1 MIKKRTLLGKPKA
14 LAAFCSVFMLLCL
27 ATEATAQSTFRTPTS
42 VPIVSKNGK
51 YDKTAIT
58 SITFVPTKV
67 GNDASKQ
74 TQTISVSNPQ
84 KVTFVDETSKHFYI
98 NAGEKFGTNFTLE
111 SGSTPGYKHGYVYI
125 NTNGDDEFTVKV
137 DNPYISTVRDAGIR
151 QMFREFYQNM
161 QGATNE
167 LYAFTCMAGYNSLST
182 DNGGK
187 SNPSWTEGEDAGT
200 WGYWDGTKMVFNNNE
215 ITYKNGA
222 SATSTA
228 NFGSKDVTVTGNSNS
243 KCRENWSDKFKNVI
257 KNNIAAPSVAG
268 IYRMRYKMDC
278 NNLDPNPDDA
288 SIVYSR
294 TGQNIANPIY
304 QQNWDANS
312 FSSKFDSYK
321 AAGGNAVDIMLY
333 VLREYSLNVILPGN
347 AFGFTPNITIANS
360 LETSYSETGKVFV
373 PTEELKYDDIA
384 TNKIEG
390 RSPNITID
398 NTNHVITISYYFGQ
412 TPNNANAADSPFWT
426 DHTEQPALVNG
437 YYQIE
442 KPEHLAWFASYV
454 GHYYDWENGKRVHNR
469 AYASKYHP
477 NANAILLA
485 DLDMSDY
492 YFESIGF
499 FTFLN
504 NSPALSESLCYRG
517 HFNGNNHRI
526 KGLFITEARLFSDTG
541 KVTKGTP
548 KYGNGLFACLGG
560 GAVIENLFIESGY
573 IANRT
578 DYSGVIA
585 SSVYGTGNILI
596 KNVGSAA
603 SVTVTEDNSA
613 VAGGLIGQTGANLP
627 DDYTNLHI
635 TFENCFN
642 MGYVKGGNQS
652 SGNTAFLGKVTGGSV
667 IEFKNCYSHL
677 NVVYPTPAPTF
688 FVDATANVSYEN
700 CYINGDIESLPE
712 GMTVIDNESYANGK
726 LAYLLN
732 TNGLCNVEAQ
742 DDNVNYYQKL
752 SGDKTNAYPMSI
764 TSDSEGKTDQVY
776 RFGVIME
783 NGTDLA
789 HEIAVSTT
797 KYYNKTA
804 GSYSLSDF
812 KNTSE
817 EYKNQSLRYSVNTE
831 TGDGLYGYGSLKFSR
846 NGVITDATTLDKND
860 DVSLTYSEFK
870 TLKRA
875 STNTYY
881 ISNQLEMRWLSWYVN
896 NAESYTASKDVGIS
910 VPSKVTAELTA
921 DIDMGKDAELGI
933 TDDAE
938 ELFIPIGHS
947 TTRPFAGSF
956 DGRKHYLTNVK
967 IADTKTDNLT
977 GVFGVVS
984 PSTAYNTIV
993 RITNFGV
1000 ESGSI
1005 SGKGY
1010 AVGGI
1015 VGGIVSNAGAG
1026 TLLIDH
1032 CYNKAD
1038 VKASAT
1044 NSNAGGIVGMNG
1056 WNSTATV
1063 AISNSYNH
1071 GNVTSLLADAH
1082 GSVGFSSPSATN
1094 STISSFYNIGSIVH
1108 GASNSSSYTNY
1119 PVLTNCYTLD
1129 GVGDYP
1135 FGKEVNSS
1143 FKSAEEFANGNVAY
1157 YLNGDQQNITFGQ
1170 KLAGNTS
1177 IDEYPVLLSLAAETM
1192 YNEENSKRV
1201 FPLQY
1206 YYPENGVYAYENVKV
1221 TDRDTYIPNGTYSF
1235 FNYYDSERVA
1245 DNKLVTNLPKPAGL
1259 YKYPANNFFDVDK
1272 IFYAGD
1278 DGALELEKK
1287 ETSAS
1292 AVLPGGLYYEATP
1305 SYVTMERK
1313 DGDILEEFRDV
1324 VKESTGV
1331 VPGKATA
1338 NYYEIADELQ
1348 LRWFSYYVN
1357 HVYNYANAIL
1367 TADITL
1373 DSEHSFNPIGDG
1385 YTSCTLKSGSAS
1397 TAKFRGAFN
1406 GNGYKIYGLNIT
1418 SNEQQTTGVGLF
1430 GHIATGQDAE
1440 ELSVL
1445 FKVSVES
1452 GNVSVA
1458 TNKGAAGV
1466 LGYINGDTN
1475 NETKSYIVNCSN
1487 KANITNNGVVNNNS
1501 SVIDGCVAGI
1511 VGQINYA
1518 TNCSIIN
1525 CYNQGTLSGVEKA
1538 GGITPYLESCNA
1550 SKSTNGETNYTNR
1563 QYVQRMDNC
1572 YTTYGDVVYWDNAA
1586 NTAHAFQTV
1595 KEGTVDKN
1603 GVKVDFNSVELAEI
1617 TNSYKMA
1624 NVSASEGREPVA
1636 AGKTYYAASKTMFNG
1651 GTVAI
1656 WLNGGTSD
1664 VFTDGKYDE
1673 SKAALRDV
1681 YGQALEYAPID
1692 EYPEFK
1698 DDKNGLYAIIFT
1710 RPSASAYEAWSFV
1723 PATDYI
1729 KEYNKTSDAKY
1740 PDDIAACNNNLDA
1753 NISVNENT
1761 GLLEIKLK
1769 GKVVKYPNI
1778 AFVEP
1783 NFKNENGE
1791 EEVRI
1796 YHGGTPVIDRK
1807 TNVAFVHP
1815 SYTVFAESP
1824 EGYVLSDSLDL
1835 HVYAKLVNDKL
1846 KDGVKAPDAH
1856 LANDIVLDNTIQ
1868 DNVLKNIS
1876 NADVKSHLF
1885 QPIGTAAYPFT
1896 STFDGRG
1903 FKITGLTEMKST
1915 VDNHGLFAA
1924 IGSGATVKNV
1934 GIEGSY
1940 TSAKNNAAGLV
1951 GEANGATI
1959 SKCYS
1964 NVEVNGKT
1972 VAGGLVATA
1981 KNTKIEYSYNH
1992 GNPTAATIG
2001 AIVAKGSGNTIKGCY
2016 DISDAPMVTTV
2027 GTFSGCYALDESG
2040 TGVTSAT
2047 LEQFKKGEITF
2058 NLNEYSHDNGLTEPV
2073 YGQNVTIEEFDD
2085 YPVFFT
2091 GNLANKDYANCVYKA
2106 TYSAPSGAVP
2116 VPNWPVKADTDNTSY
2131 YANATVD
2138 EEGKSHFDLSA
2149 LINHEGSVP
2158 VVPYFKDNNIY
2169 SGHDLNVS
2177 SSNLTRYYQ
2186 PVSAAPSL
2194 TKTMTTVHDDVDNLD
2209 YYEIADSLELRWAS
2223 YFQNKIQYKYQD
2235 DTDNKINFRL
2245 LNDIDLSVTIGGVTY
2260 NEVQWVPFGAT
2271 QKANIQYPENN
2282 LYTSDGKEI
2291 VKNDKYDI
2299 HYTGTIDGNNKTVSN
2314 IFIDYTK
2321 EHDSG
2326 YILGK
2331 ARAGFVAQ
2339 MASATIKNLVL
2350 KGYVNNIWQTGG
2362 LVGRTKSTV
2371 YIRNCGVEMEIA
2383 NGSNEGAAA
2392 FVGGAPNS
2400 VNIENCYTRSYIHS
2414 NDGQNHTRHYAFIGT
2429 NSSIQTTK
2437 LSNCYHVGRIE
2448 GNFQNHNNRLVGNN
2462 DNTLIAKFVNCYT
2475 LETED
2480 DKATINTPSE
2490 IHYETLE
2497 NFNNG
2502 KVCYLLNVGGYG
2514 RNMTADDV
2522 ANLKFRQTL
2531 GGDAAYDAD
2540 VTEEQVDEFPA
2551 LAGTRCERAD
2561 VHKAGLFKPEVE
2573 PLTNNGVVTYDGGV
2587 DFAYSLDE
2595 KLDKGWY
2602 FNGSRS
2608 LTQITDAGHYDDCV
2622 PAYSIPFFY
2631 INKIYTGDQLNC
2643 HINKDTKDVMF
2654 TSASVETVSPVGIGF
2669 DNKSIYEI
2677 ADKLHLFWFSYYI
2690 NKGAFL
2696 QVYKRL
2702 PEPAAGPYITTN
2714 FRLIDNIDLNPGFA
2728 FSSKGYHYKLDENG
2742 HAVDSIAPIFKTDNE
2757 LIEYYNKNKVPYYG
2771 SDEFQE
2777 AWAKYMSYS
2786 AYKVV
2791 DNSLLRGGMI
2801 TAQNLEPIGK
2811 STSQVREYP
2820 YWYYQISSTNA
2831 YRGDFDGNNHYL
2843 KNLYVTTST
2852 SVAGLI
2858 GVAAGGTRI
2867 HNLGIESGYVHSSN
2881 SYAGVFAGVK
2891 YYGNKADHLV
2901 ISNCYNKAFG
2911 ISEDV
2916 NCGAIVSASHHGAGP
2931 ISIINCINYADMY
2944 TICDPGTFCSNIGS
2958 VDKPVDKKDKTGSGA
2973 RIYNN
2978 INFGRLMSRAG
2989 LQAISRVGNTMSVSN
3004 DELKPFFVK
3013 SMGTAGSEDVDYY
3026 YRSDKSNL
3034 RQNLIAR
3041 YPDSGPH
3048 GMNNTVFEEY
3058 PELEEILT
3066 EKEKQA
3072 IKNIKFDNN
3081 GEFKNNIYVEYVGD
3095 YNYMIGDFKEEFHCP
3110 RYKFSATE
3118 VTDDQ
3123 RKFQSG
3129 EIAYNANLYYVSG
3142 SGEAN
3147 NDTILYVQCMN
3158 DIKDKNNP
3166 GDLYPVLVNFSD
3178 INNLVYK
3185 GMLFDSSAD
3194 NFDPS
3199 KYEPEDFYMN
3209 YTGANRHPHSGYH
3222 TGNAVSTKLGTGHD
3236 NWIVFF
3242 NHDNDKY
3249 NPHSY
3254 NTVMNGGRK
3263 DNYGVNCVWG
3273 KLVKGSDGSYAPVS
3287 GTQIQADE
3295 ILLSDPGSKVFTSE
3309 YNSTSQK
3316 TLYREDMRRQHK
3328 DFNFYIP
3335 CPVPAKKVSYKRTIK
3350 NVKDYATISTPYKVY
3365 GVVVNNQDVL
3375 GKDIKF
3381 YKFATYKTAN
3391 GRTTVTFKEQALSR
3405 ETVDGNT
3412 YNVLPVGCYLM
3423 KYTPGEDVG
3432 DGGSAVLSFRS
3443 KTDLYSDLS
3452 AVQLKDYEKVSSVE
3466 QTDRMAGE
3474 VDGSYAQGLFR
3485 QKYFDNN
3492 LLTVG
3497 ESTDYVAY
3505 QGGYLVRMDNKS
3517 FVDPFRMYMYMPKQA
3532 TSSNA
3537 KVRIQFMSLFDDEEV
3552 VTDVIDAVMTE
3563 DGTLENDVPVDV
3575 FDLNGRLLKK
3585 QILRS
3590 EALDG
3595 LDAGV
3600 YIINGKKVYK
3610 KN

>member
-1 MIKKRTLLGKPKA
+1 MYYVDMIKKRTLLGKPKA
-14 LAAFCSVFMLLCL
+14 LTAFCSVFMLLCL
-27 ATEATAQSTFRTPTS
+27 VTEATAQSGFKTPT
-42 VPIVSKNGK
+42 
-51 YDKTAIT
+51 DKFTPAENET
-58 SITFVPTKV
+58 MQTLSFTGTKV
-67 GNDASKQ
+67 GSEVNK
-74 TQTISVSNPQ
+74 TQTID
-84 KVTFVDETSKHFYI
+84 VTQVTGYGKSFVDATSQRFYV
-98 NAGEKFGTNFTLE
+98 NAGEKFGANFTMGKNNRE
-111 SGSTPGYKHGYVYI
+111 YRQGYIYI
-125 NTNGDDEFTVKV
+125 NTNGDNEFSVKI
-137 DNPYISTVRDAGIR
+137 DNPYISYIRDGG
-151 QMFREFYQNM
+151 MREKLRALHNAM
-161 QGATNE
+161 QGETNE
-167 LYAFTCMAGYNSLST
+167 LYAFTCMGCYKSLDK
-182 DNGGK
+182 DNVYVDGE
-187 SNPSWTEGEDAGT
+187 TEFGS
-200 WGYWDGTKMVFNNNE
+200 WGYWDGTKIV
-215 ITYKNGA
+215 TNG
-222 SATSTA
+222 
-228 NFGSKDVTVTGNSNS
+228 NVVTVNNGVDISGNANIAKADISLSKSDRNVTVKQSWSNIFN
-243 KCRENWSDKFKNVI
+243 KYIN
-257 KNNIAAPSVAG
+257 NNIAAPTKAG
-268 IYRMRYKMDC
+268 IYRMRYKVDC
-278 NNLDPNPDDA
+278 NSINPNPTEE
-288 SIVYSR
+288 SKVFGRVGNEI
-294 TGQNIANPIY
+294 TGAIEQRAYNNKDKSTPYDQY
-304 QQNWDANS
+304 QQAN
-312 FSSKFDSYK
+312 
-321 AAGGNAVDIMLY
+321 GNAVDIMLY
-333 VLREYSLNVILPGN
+333 VLREYTLNVVLPKN
-347 AFGFTPNITIANS
+347 SIGFTPNITIANS
-360 LETSYSETGKVFV
+360 LETSYSTSGSVFV
-373 PTEELKYDDIA
+373 ATEELKYDEIT
-384 TNKIEG
+384 TNNVGG
-390 RSPNITID
+390 RRPNITID
-398 NTNHVITISYYFGQ
+398 NTNHVITIVYDFSSS
-412 TPNNANAADSPFWT
+412 PNNASSASPFWT

-454 GHYYDWENGKRVHNR
+454 GHYNDWDDTTNKAIINRNSNR
-469 AYASKYHP
+469 ASYHP

-492 YFESIGF
+492 WFEPIGYFSFWGVSQNICSE
-499 FTFLN
+499 
-504 NSPALSESLCYRG
+504 LSYRG
-517 HFNGNNHRI
+517 HFNGNNHKI
-526 KGLFITEARLFSDTG
+526 KGLFISRLREFNANGTFSNR
-541 KVTKGTP
+541 TP
-548 KYGNGLFACLGG
+548 NYGNGMFSCLGG

-573 IANRT
+573 ICNQT
-578 DYSGVIA
+578 EYSGAIA
-585 SSVYGTGNILI
+585 SSVYGTGEVII

-603 SVTVTEDNSA
+603 DVVANGADA
-613 VAGGLIGQTGANLP
+613 VSGGFIGQTGANVS

-642 MGYVKGGNQS
+642 MGSVNGGKNS
-652 SGNTAFLGKVTGGSV
+652 NGSTAFLGKVTGGSV
-667 IEFKNCYSHL
+667 VEFKNCYSQL
-677 NVVYPTPAPTF
+677 AVVTPNPASTF
-688 FVDATANVSYEN
+688 FVDETANATYEN
-700 CYINGDIESLPE
+700 CYINGNIESLPN
-712 GMTVIDNESYANGK
+712 GMTVVDNELYANGK

-732 TNGLCNVEAQ
+732 TNGLCNVEAA
-742 DDNVNYYQKL
+742 DDNINYYQKL
-752 SGDKTNAYPMSI
+752 SGDNINAYPMSI
-764 TSDSEGKTDQVY
+764 TSDPVGKTDQVY

-783 NGTDLA
+783 GGAELA
-789 HEIAVSTT
+789 KEFAASTT
-797 KYYNKTA
+797 EYYNKSA

-812 KNTSE
+812 KKNST
-817 EYKNQSLRYSVNTE
+817 EYKEQSLRYSINTE
-831 TGDGLYGYGSLKFSR
+831 TGDGLYGYGPLKFSR
-846 NGVITDATTLDKND
+846 NGQTTDAATLDKTD

-870 TLKRA
+870 TLQRA

-896 NAESYTASKDVGIS
+896 HVDEYKATKDVGVS
-910 VPSKVTAELTA
+910 VPNKVTAELTA
-921 DIDMGKDAELGI
+921 NIDMSKNAELGI
-933 TDDAE
+933 IDDDE
-938 ELFIPIGHS
+938 ELFIPIGYS
-947 TTRPFAGSF
+947 VTRPFAGSF
-956 DGRKHYLTNVK
+956 DGKKHYLSNLK
-967 IADTKTDNLT
+967 IDDTKADNFA
-977 GVFGVVS
+977 GVFGAVN
-984 PSTAYNTIV
+984 PNTAYNTTI
-993 RITNFGV
+993 RIINFGV
-1000 ESGSI
+1000 ESGTV
-1005 SGKGY
+1005 SGKGA

-1015 VGGIVSNAGAG
+1015 VGGIASGAGAG
-1026 TLLIDH
+1026 ELILDH
-1032 CYNKAD
+1032 CYNKAS
-1038 VKASAT
+1038 VNASAS
-1044 NSNAGGIVGMNG
+1044 NSNAGGLVGMNG
-1056 WNSTATV
+1056 WESAATV
-1063 AISNSYNH
+1063 TISNCYNH
-1071 GNVTSLLADAH
+1071 GNIASRLGDAH
-1082 GSVGFSSPSATN
+1082 GAVGYSAPSATG
-1094 STISSFYNIGSIVH
+1094 STITRFYNIGNIEH
-1108 GASNSSSYTNY
+1108 GSSNSSLYRDY
-1119 PVLTNCYTLD
+1119 PILTNCYTLD

-1135 FGKEVNSS
+1135 FGKEVSS
-1143 FKSAEEFANGNVAY
+1143 EFKSLDEFKNGNVAY
-1157 YLNGDQQNITFGQ
+1157 YLNADQQDITFGQ
-1170 KLAGNTS
+1170 KLASNGE

-1192 YNEENSKRV
+1192 YNEESPKRV
-1201 FPLQY
+1201 YPLEY
-1206 YYPENGVYAYENVKV
+1206 YYPENGVYAYENVNV
-1221 TDRDTYIPNGTYSF
+1221 TTKGDYLPKGTFAF

-1245 DNKLVTNLPKPAGL
+1245 DNKLVTNLKNIAGDYVYPK
-1259 YKYPANNFFDVDK
+1259 NNFFEQDK

-1278 DGALELEKK
+1278 NAMLELEK
-1287 ETSAS
+1287 ETVAAS
-1292 AVLPGGLYYEATP
+1292 AVIPGGEYFEAVP

-1385 YTSCTLKSGSAS
+1385 YTKCWLKTIAEADRTESNTT

-1406 GNGYKIYGLNIT
+1406 GNGYKIYGLNIA

-1445 FKVSVES
+1445 FKVCVES
-1452 GNVSVA
+1452 GNVNVA

-1487 KANITNNGVVNNNS
+1487 KANVTNNGVVNKDNS

-1525 CYNQGTLSGVEKA
+1525 CYNQGALSGVEKA

-1572 YTTYGDVVYWDNAA
+1572 YTTYGDVVYWDNTA

-1595 KEGTVDKN
+1595 KEGTVDSK

-1903 FKITGLTEMKST
+1903 FKITGLTEMKTSA
-1915 VDNHGLFAA
+1915 DNHGLFAA

-1959 SKCYS
+1959 SRCYS

-1972 VAGGLVATA
+1972 IAGGLVATA
-1981 KNTKIEYSYNH
+1981 NNTTVEYSYNH
-1992 GNPTAATIG
+1992 GNPTAATVG

-2027 GTFSGCYALDESG
+2027 GTFSGCYALGESG

-2047 LEQFKKGEITF
+2047 EDQFKKGEITF
-2058 NLNEYSHDNGLTEPV
+2058 NLNVFSHNQGLTEPV

-2091 GNLANKDYANCVYKA
+2091 GKVADGDFANCVYKA
-2106 TYSAPSGAVP
+2106 AYSAPKNAVK
-2116 VPNWPVKADTDNTSY
+2116 VPNWPVKAQDRNYFTNVTF
-2131 YANATVD
+2131 D
-2138 EEGKSHFDLSA
+2138 ENDVAHFDLSA
-2149 LINHEGSVP
+2149 LINNEGNIP
-2158 VVPYFKDNNIY
+2158 VVPYFKDYDIY
-2169 SGHDLNVS
+2169 AGHDLKPANTDVE
-2177 SSNLTRYYQ
+2177 TFKAYYNEI
-2186 PVSAAPSL
+2186 SASPSL
-2194 TKTMTTVHDDVDNLD
+2194 TKTMTAVDG

-2223 YFQNKIQYKYQD
+2223 YIQNKNSA
-2235 DTDNKINFRL
+2235 TTFNFKL
-2245 LNDIDLSVTIGGVTY
+2245 MNDIDLSVTTGGVTY
-2260 NEVQWVPFGAT
+2260 NEVQWVPFGASIVD
-2271 QKANIQYPENN
+2271 KKEYPDVG
-2282 LYTSDGKEI
+2282 SS
-2291 VKNDKYDI
+2291 
-2299 HYTGTIDGNNKTVSN
+2299 HYRGIIDGNNKTISN
-2314 IFIDYTK
+2314 LFIDYTK

-2326 YILGK
+2326 YFIGK
-2331 ARAGFVAQ
+2331 ARAGLIGQ
-2339 MASATIKNLVL
+2339 MASGGVKNLVV
-2350 KGYVNNIWQTGG
+2350 KGYINNEWQTGG
-2362 LVGRTKSTV
+2362 LIGRIPTV
-2371 YIRNCGVEMEIA
+2371 NAVVEISRCGVEMDIT
-2383 NGSNEGAAA
+2383 NKSDYGTGA
-2392 FVGGAPNS
+2392 FVGAAGMTVIIKDS
-2400 VNIENCYTRSYIHS
+2400 YTKSNIHGKYI
-2414 NDGQNHTRHYAFIGT
+2414 RHNAFIGL
-2429 NSSIQTTK
+2429 NNSIQTTTI
-2437 LSNCYHVGRIE
+2437 SNSYNAGVVE
-2448 GNFQNHNNRLVGNN
+2448 GNFQNHNNRLVGNF
-2462 DNTLIAKFVNCYT
+2462 DNTLIAKFENCYT

-2480 DKATINTPSE
+2480 DKATINTPNE

-2514 RNMTADDV
+2514 RNMTLDDV
-2522 ANLKFRQTL
+2522 NNMRFRQTL
-2531 GGDAAYDAD
+2531 GGDAAYDDA
-2540 VTEEQVDEFPA
+2540 VTPEEVDAFPA

-2573 PLTNNGVVTYDGGV
+2573 PIVNANGDVTYDGGV
-2587 DFAYSLDE
+2587 DYAYSLDE

-2608 LTQITDAGHYDDCV
+2608 LTQIMDAGHYDDCV

-2631 INKIYTGDQLNC
+2631 MNQIYTGDQLSYK
-2643 HINKDTKDVMF
+2643 INKDTRDVMF
-2654 TSASVETVSPVGIGF
+2654 TSSSVETVLPVGKGSNDF
-2669 DNKSIYEI
+2669 DTYEI
-2677 ADKLHLFWFSYYI
+2677 GDKLHLFWFAYYM
-2690 NKGAFL
+2690 NKGAYLKGFG
-2696 QVYKRL
+2696 RL
-2702 PEPAAGPYITTN
+2702 PQAASGPYISTN
-2714 FRLIDNIDLNPGFA
+2714 IKLVDNIDLNPGFA
-2728 FSSKGYHYKLDENG
+2728 FSTKGYHYKLDESG

-2757 LIEYYNKNKVPYYG
+2757 LVEYYNKNNVPYYG
-2771 SDEFQE
+2771 SDEFMQ

-2791 DNSLLRGGMI
+2791 DNSQLRGGMVI
-2801 TAQNLEPIGK
+2801 AQNFEPIGK
-2811 STSQVREYP
+2811 STSQKRNGST
-2820 YWYYQISSTNA
+2820 WYYDVSSTNA
-2831 YRGDFDGNNHYL
+2831 YRGEFDGNDHYI
-2843 KNLYVTTST
+2843 KNLYVTTSA
-2852 SVAGLI
+2852 SAAGLI
-2858 GVAAGGTRI
+2858 GVGAGGTTI

-2881 SYAGVFAGVK
+2881 SYAGVICGIR
-2891 YYGNKADHLV
+2891 YYANNQNFV
-2901 ISNCYNKAFG
+2901 IRNCYNKAFCM
-2911 ISEDV
+2911 SEDV
-2916 NCGAIVSASHHGAGP
+2916 NCGAFVSASHNSSGA
-2931 ISIINCINYADMY
+2931 IKIFNCINYADIY
-2944 TICDPGTFCSNIGS
+2944 TICDPGAFCSNIASGGS
-2958 VDKPVDKKDKTGSGA
+2958 SKTGA
-2973 RIYNN
+2973 YIYNN
-2978 INFGRLMSRAG
+2978 INFGRLMSRSG
-2989 LQAISRVGNTMSVSN
+2989 LQEINRVGTTMSVST
-3004 DELKPFFVK
+3004 ESLKPFYVK
-3013 SMGTAGSEDVDYY
+3013 SMGTSGSSNIDYY
-3026 YRSDKSNL
+3026 YRRHIFNY

-3041 YPDSGPH
+3041 YANGQPNA
-3048 GMNNTVFEEY
+3048 MENTAATEY
-3058 PELEEILT
+3058 PDLT
-3066 EKEKQA
+3066 PEQQNQ
-3072 IKNIKFDNN
+3072 INGLGFHNN
-3081 GEFKNNIYVEYVGD
+3081 GDFKNNIYVEYVGD
-3095 YNYMIGDFKEEFHCP
+3095 YNYMLGDFSSDYNCP
-3110 RYKFSATE
+3110 RYNFSATE
-3118 VTDDQ
+3118 ITDDQ

-3129 EIAYNANLYYVSG
+3129 EIAYKINEHYAGDDL
-3142 SGEAN
+3142 N
-3147 NDTILYVQCMN
+3147 NYKADADKILYVQNMN
-3158 DIKDKNNP
+3158 DINDKDNP
-3166 GDLYPVLVNFSD
+3166 GDLYPVLMNFSKID
-3178 INNLVYK
+3178 NLVYRGK
-3185 GMLFDSSAD
+3185 LFDSTAD
-3194 NFDPS
+3194 NFNPATYDPD
-3199 KYEPEDFYMN
+3199 DFYMN
-3209 YTGANRHPHSGYH
+3209 YNGANRHPHSGYNS
-3222 TGNAVSTKLGTGHD
+3222 GNAVSTKLGSGND

-3242 NHDNDKY
+3242 NHDNEAY
-3249 NPHSY
+3249 NPHSD
-3254 NTVMNGGRK
+3254 NTVMNNGHK
-3263 DNYGVNCVWG
+3263 TNYGVNCVWG
-3273 KLVKGSDGSYAPVS
+3273 KLAKGSNGYAPVS
-3287 GTQIQADE
+3287 GTEIQADE
-3295 ILLSDPGSKVFTSE
+3295 ILLSDPGSKIFTSE

-3316 TLYREDMRRQHK
+3316 TLYREDIRKQHK
-3328 DFNFYIP
+3328 DFNFYVP

-3365 GVVVNNQDVL
+3365 GVIVNNQDVL

-3381 YKFATYKTAN
+3381 YKFSTYKTAN
-3391 GRTTVTFKEQALSR
+3391 GRTTVTFKEQELSR

-3432 DGGSAVLSFRS
+3432 VGGSAVLSFRS

-3517 FVDPFRMYMYMPKQA
+3517 FIDPFRMYMYMPKQA

>member
-14 LAAFCSVFMLLCL
+14 LAAFCSIFMLLCL

-182 DNGGK
+182 TYDGIGQKPDGK
-187 SNPSWTEGEDAGT
+187 TSPSWTEGEDAGT
-200 WGYWDGTKMVFNNNE
+200 WGYWDGTKMVFNNNK
-215 ITYKNGA
+215 ITYSNGA

-228 NFGSKDVTVTGNSNS
+228 DFGKNDVVVTGNSNS
-243 KCRENWSDKFKNVI
+243 KCKENWSDKFKNVI

-268 IYRMRYKMDC
+268 IYRMRYKLDC

-288 SIVYSR
+288 SLIYSR
-294 TGQNIANPIY
+294 KGYNLANPIY
-304 QQNWDANS
+304 QQEWNVNGATY
-312 FSSKFDSYK
+312 SSKFDSYM

-333 VLREYSLNVILPGN
+333 VLREYTLNVVLPDNPGS
-347 AFGFTPNITIANS
+347 FKPSIQIANS
-360 LETSYSETGKVFV
+360 LNDATYTASGKVYV
-373 PTEELKYDDIA
+373 ATENLKYDEIT
-384 TNKIEG
+384 TNNMDG
-390 RSPNITID
+390 CRPNIIVD
-398 NTNHVITISYYFGQ
+398 NTNHTITISYDVDKMP
-412 TPNNANAADSPFWT
+412 TLANSEESPFWT

-442 KPEHLAWFASYV
+442 KPEHLAWFASFV
-454 GHYYDWENGKRVHNR
+454 GHFQDIN
-469 AYASKYHP
+469 ASGVAIKNSIYNASSYHP

-485 DLDMSDY
+485 DLDMSAY
-492 YFESIGF
+492 WFEPIGYLSF
-499 FTFLN
+499 YNIT
-504 NSPALSESLCYRG
+504 PAICNQVAYRG
-517 HFNGNNHRI
+517 HFNGNNHKI
-526 KGLFITEARLFSDTG
+526 KGLFISRLREFNKATNYTTFTNRVPEYGNALFS
-541 KVTKGTP
+541 
-548 KYGNGLFACLGG
+548 CLGG
-560 GAVIENLFIESGY
+560 GAVVENLFIESGY
-573 IANRT
+573 IA
-578 DYSGVIA
+578 DLWDFSGVIA
-585 SSVYGTGNILI
+585 SSVYGTGDII
-596 KNVGSAA
+596 IRNVGSAVNVAATTAGYA
-603 SVTVTEDNSA
+603 S
-613 VAGGLIGQTGANLP
+613 GGFIGQTGANQNE
-627 DDYTNLHI
+627 DYTNLHI

-642 MGYVKGGNQS
+642 MGSVSGGRNS
-652 SGNTAFLGKVTGGSV
+652 NGNAAFMGKITGGTTV
-667 IEFKNCYSHL
+667 ELKNCYTQL
-677 NVVYPTPAPTF
+677 GVVSVNPTQTF
-688 FVDATANVSYEN
+688 FVDATSNVTYEN
-700 CYINGDIESLPE
+700 CYINGTTESLPN
-712 GMTVIDNESYANGK
+712 GVTVVDNELYSNGK

-732 TNGLCNVEAQ
+732 TNGLCNVEAE

-752 SGDKTNAYPMSI
+752 SGDNISPYPVSI
-764 TSDSEGKTDQVY
+764 TSDPDGKSDQVF

-783 NGTDLA
+783 GGTELSK
-789 HEIAVSTT
+789 EFAVSTT
-797 KYYNKTA
+797 EYFNKSA
-804 GSYSLSDF
+804 GTYSLADF
-812 KNTSE
+812 KNNSAE
-817 EYKNQSLRYSVNTE
+817 FKNQTLRYSLNTE
-831 TGDGLYGYGSLKFSR
+831 TGDGLYGYGPLKFSR
-846 NGVITDATTLDKND
+846 NGHTTDATTLDKTD

-870 TLKRA
+870 TLQRM
-875 STNTYY
+875 STNTYR

-896 NAESYTASKDVGIS
+896 NAESYTASKDVGVSI
-910 VPSKVTAELTA
+910 PNKVSAELSA
-921 DIDMGKDAELGI
+921 NIDMAKDAELGI
-933 TDDAE
+933 VDDVE
-938 ELFIPIGHS
+938 ESFIPVGNTIA
-947 TTRPFAGSF
+947 RPFAGSF
-956 DGRKHYLTNVK
+956 DGMKHYVSNLK
-967 IADTKTDNLT
+967 IADTKSDNLT
-977 GVFGVVS
+977 GLFGVVS
-984 PSTAYNTIV
+984 PSDAYNTIV
-993 RITNFGV
+993 RIQNLGI
-1000 ESGSI
+1000 ESGTV
-1005 SGKGY
+1005 SGNGY

-1015 VGGIVSNAGAG
+1015 VGGIVSGAGAG
-1026 TLLIDH
+1026 ELVLDH
-1032 CYNKAD
+1032 CYNKASIN
-1038 VKASAT
+1038 ASAS
-1044 NSNAGGIVGMNG
+1044 NSNAGGLVGMNG
-1056 WNSTATV
+1056 WASVATV
-1063 AISNSYNH
+1063 TISNCYNH
-1071 GNVTSLLADAH
+1071 GNIVSRLGDAH
-1082 GSVGFSSPSATN
+1082 GAVGFSAPSATG
-1094 STISSFYNIGSIVH
+1094 STITRFYNIGNIEH
-1108 GASNSSSYTNY
+1108 GASNSSLYRDY
-1119 PVLTNCYTLD
+1119 PILTNCYTLD

-1135 FGKEVNSS
+1135 FGKEVSS
-1143 FKSAEEFANGNVAY
+1143 EFKSLDEFKNGNVAY
-1157 YLNGDQQNITFGQ
+1157 YLNADQQNITFGQ
-1170 KLAGNTS
+1170 KLASNGE

-1192 YNEENSKRV
+1192 YNEESPKRV
-1201 FPLQY
+1201 YPLEY
-1206 YYPENGVYAYENVKV
+1206 YYPENGVYAYENVNV
-1221 TDRDTYIPNGTYSF
+1221 TTKGDYLPKGTYAF

-1245 DNKLVTNLPKPAGL
+1245 DNKLVTNLKNVAGDYVYPK
-1259 YKYPANNFFDVDK
+1259 NNFFEQDK

-1278 DGALELEKK
+1278 NAMLELEK
-1287 ETSAS
+1287 ETVAAN
-1292 AVLPGGLYYEATP
+1292 AVIPGGEYFEAVP

-1406 GNGYKIYGLNIT
+1406 GNGYKIYGLNIA

-1445 FKVSVES
+1445 FKVCVES
-1452 GNVSVA
+1452 GNVNVA

-1487 KANITNNGVVNNNS
+1487 KANVTNNGVVNKDI
-1501 SVIDGCVAGI
+1501 IDGCVAGI

-1525 CYNQGTLSGVEKA
+1525 CYNQGTLSGVVKA
-1538 GGITPYLESCNA
+1538 GGITPYLESCSA

-1595 KEGTVDKN
+1595 KEGTVDSK

-1617 TNSYKMA
+1617 TNSYKMVA
-1624 NVSASEGREPVA
+1624 TGGDRVPVVT
-1636 AGKTYYAASKTMFNG
+1636 GKTYYEASKTLFNG

-1664 VFTDGKYDE
+1664 VFTDGKFDE

-1681 YGQALEYAPID
+1681 YGQALEYDPID

-1753 NISVNENT
+1753 NISVDEET
-1761 GLLEIKLK
+1761 GLLQIKLN

-1783 NFKNENGE
+1783 NFKNGDKD
-1791 EEVRI
+1791 EVRI

-1815 SYTVFAESP
+1815 SYTVFTEEE

-1846 KDGVKAPDAH
+1846 ANGIKAPSAH

-1868 DNVLKNIS
+1868 DNVLKNIK

-1915 VDNHGLFAA
+1915 ADNHGLFAA

-1940 TSAKNNAAGLV
+1940 TSVKNNAAGLV

-2016 DISDAPMVTTV
+2016 DISDAPMATNV
-2027 GTFSGCYALDESG
+2027 GDFDGCYALGETG

-2047 LEQFKKGEITF
+2047 EDQFKKGEITF
-2058 NLNEYSHDNGLTEPV
+2058 NLNVFSHDKEGLTEPV
-2073 YGQNVTIEEFDD
+2073 YGQNVTIEAFDD

-2091 GNLANKDYANCVYKA
+2091 GKVADGDFANCVYKA
-2106 TYSAPSGAVP
+2106 AYSVPKNAVT
-2116 VPNWPVKADTDNTSY
+2116 VPNWPVKAQDGNYFTNVTF
-2131 YANATVD
+2131 D
-2138 EEGKSHFDLSA
+2138 ENDMAHFDFSS
-2149 LINHEGSVP
+2149 LIKNEGNIP
-2158 VVPYFKDNNIY
+2158 VVPYFKDYDIY
-2169 SGHDLNVS
+2169 AGHDLKPANTS
-2177 SSNLTRYYQ
+2177 ADTFKAYYNEI
-2186 PVSAAPSL
+2186 SASPSL
-2194 TKTMTTVHDDVDNLD
+2194 TKTMTAVNG

-2223 YFQNKIQYKYQD
+2223 YIQNKNSTTKF
-2235 DTDNKINFRL
+2235 NFKL
-2245 LNDIDLSVTIGGVTY
+2245 MNDIDLSVTTGGVTY

-2271 QKANIQYPENN
+2271 KRAGILFPNTGNN
-2282 LYTSDGKEI
+2282 
-2291 VKNDKYDI
+2291 YDD
-2299 HYTGTIDGNNKTVSN
+2299 HYSGIIDGNNKTITN
-2314 IFIDYTK
+2314 LFIDYTK
-2321 EHDSG
+2321 EHDNS
-2326 YILGK
+2326 YLLGE
-2331 ARAGFVAQ
+2331 ARAGLVAQ
-2339 MASATIKNLVL
+2339 MNTGEIKNLVI
-2350 KGYVNNIWQTGG
+2350 KGYIRNQWQTGG
-2362 LVGRTKSTV
+2362 FVGKGLNAIVISKCGAEVEIEHNTLRGAGGFVGTSDGIVTISDSYTKSA
-2371 YIRNCGVEMEIA
+2371 IKGL
-2383 NGSNEGAAA
+2383 
-2392 FVGGAPNS
+2392 
-2400 VNIENCYTRSYIHS
+2400 
-2414 NDGQNHTRHYAFIGT
+2414 QKWHYAFIGKN
-2429 NSSIQTTK
+2429 NSVTGTTI
-2437 LSNCYHVGRIE
+2437 SNTFNAGTLE
-2448 GNFQNHNNRLVGNN
+2448 GVFEAHNNHLVGNL
-2462 DNTLIAKFVNCYT
+2462 DNSLIAKFENCYT
-2475 LETED
+2475 IETED
-2480 DKATINTPSE
+2480 DKATINTPKGVN
-2490 IHYETLE
+2490 YETNE
-2497 NFNNG
+2497 NFKNG
-2502 KVCYLLNVGGYG
+2502 KVCYLLNAGGYG
-2514 RNMTADDV
+2514 QVLTAAAV
-2522 ANLKFRQTL
+2522 ENLKFRQIL
-2531 GGDAAYDAD
+2531 GGDCSYDPEN
-2540 VTEEQVDEFPA
+2540 VPESVDDYPM
-2551 LAGTRCERAD
+2551 LAGFRDEKAN

-2573 PLTNNGVVTYDGGV
+2573 PVVKDGVVTYADGA
-2587 DFAYSLDE
+2587 DFAYSIDE
-2595 KLDKGWY
+2595 QLDKGWY
-2602 FNGSRS
+2602 FNGTRS
-2608 LTQITDAGHYDDCV
+2608 LTQIKDAGHYYDCV
-2622 PAYSIPFFY
+2622 PTYSVPFFY
-2631 INKIYTGDQLNC
+2631 KDVIYTGDNLSCTIDNV
-2643 HINKDTKDVMF
+2643 TRDVKF
-2654 TSASVETVSPVGIGF
+2654 TSSSFEVVTPVSPAKNNEDLG
-2669 DNKSIYEI
+2669 SYEI
-2677 ADKLHLFWFSYYI
+2677 GDKLHLFWVSYYA
-2690 NKGAFL
+2690 NKGAYL
-2696 QVYKRL
+2696 KVNKTL
-2702 PEPAAGPYITTN
+2702 PENGSKKKFDVTLTAD
-2714 FRLIDNIDLNPGFA
+2714 IDMNPGFA
-2728 FSSKGYHYKLDENG
+2728 FSSKGYHYLLDEKG
-2742 HAVDSIAPIFKTDNE
+2742 HAVDSIAPVFKTDDE
-2757 LIEYYNKNKVPYYG
+2757 LIAYYNEHKVPYYA
-2771 SDEFQE
+2771 SDDFYDL
-2777 AWAKYMSYS
+2777 WSKYMQYK

-2791 DNSLLRGGMI
+2791 DESSLRGGMI
-2801 TAQNLEPIGK
+2801 VAQNMDPIGA
-2811 STSQVREYP
+2811 SASQVRHNND
-2820 YWYYQISSTNA
+2820 WYYHVSSSSIYKGT
-2831 YRGDFDGNNHYL
+2831 FDGGNHKI
-2843 KNLYVTTST
+2843 KNLYVTTYN

-2858 GVAAGGTRI
+2858 GCAGNGTVVK
-2867 HNLGIESGYVHSSN
+2867 NLGVESGYVHSSN
-2881 SYAGVFAGVK
+2881 SYAGVFCGILTYQDAGTLTIK
-2891 YYGNKADHLV
+2891 D
-2901 ISNCYNKAFG
+2901 SYNKAFCL
-2911 ISEDV
+2911 SEDV
-2916 NCGAIVSASHHGAGP
+2916 NCGAFVSAAHSGGGT
-2931 ISIINCINYADMY
+2931 INILNCINYADIY
-2944 TICDPGTFCSNIGS
+2944 TICDPGVLCSNIGNN
-2958 VDKPVDKKDKTGSGA
+2958 PH
-2973 RIYNN
+2973 IFNN
-2978 INFGRLMSRAG
+2978 INLGRLLSRSG
-2989 LQAISRVGNTMSVSN
+2989 LQEIKSTKIANKESINDALGSVNESRRPFYVKLMPNGKNSDFYFRDGTDNT
-3004 DELKPFFVK
+3004 
-3013 SMGTAGSEDVDYY
+3013 
-3026 YRSDKSNL
+3026 
-3034 RQNLIAR
+3034 RQSLVAR
-3041 YPDSGPH
+3041 WASGASTPNSSSIQ
-3048 GMNNTVFEEY
+3048 NNV
-3058 PELEEILT
+3058 
-3066 EKEKQA
+3066 
-3072 IKNIKFDNN
+3072 
-3081 GEFKNNIYVEYVGD
+3081 YVEYVGD
-3095 YNYMIGDFKEEFHCP
+3095 YNNMKNSFDKGHGIGYNFKANEI
-3110 RYKFSATE
+3110 
-3118 VTDDQ
+3118 TDDQ
-3123 RKFQSG
+3123 RKFQQG
-3129 EIAYNANLYYVSG
+3129 DIAYIANETYAG
-3142 SGEAN
+3142 D
-3147 NDTILYVQCMN
+3147 DTNGYKSEKNKILFVQNMN
-3158 DIKDKNNP
+3158 DLDDKDNP
-3166 GDLYPVLVNFSD
+3166 GDLYPVQLNFSKID
-3178 INNLVYK
+3178 YMVYRGK
-3185 GMLFDSSAD
+3185 LFDSSAD
-3194 NFDPS
+3194 NFNPAT
-3199 KYEPEDFYMN
+3199 YEPEDFYMN
-3209 YTGANRHPHSGYH
+3209 YNGANRHPHSGYN
-3222 TGNAVSTKLGTGHD
+3222 TGNAVSTKLGSGND

-3242 NHDNDKY
+3242 NHDNEAY
-3249 NPHSY
+3249 NPHSD
-3254 NTVMNGGRK
+3254 NTVMNSGHK
-3263 DNYGVNCVWG
+3263 TNYGVNCVWG
-3273 KLVKGSDGSYAPVS
+3273 KLTKGSNGYAPVS
-3287 GTQIQADE
+3287 GTEIQADE
-3295 ILLSDPGSKVFTSE
+3295 ILLSDPGSKIFTSE

-3316 TLYREDMRRQHK
+3316 TLYREDIRKQHK
-3328 DFNFYIP
+3328 DFNFYVP

-3350 NVKDYATISTPYKVY
+3350 NIKDYATISTPYKVY

-3391 GRTTVTFKEQALSR
+3391 GRTTVTFKEQKLSR
-3405 ETVDGNT
+3405 ETVEGNE

-3423 KYTPGEDVG
+3423 KYTPGEDV
-3432 DGGSAVLSFRS
+3432 DAGGSAVLSFRS

-3517 FVDPFRMYMYMPKQA
+3517 FIDPFRMYMYMPKQA

>member
-1 MIKKRTLLGKPKA
+1 MYYVDMIKKRTLLGKPKA
-14 LAAFCSVFMLLCL
+14 LTAFCSIFMLLCL
-27 ATEATAQSTFRTPTS
+27 ATEATAQSGFVTPEK
-42 VPIVSKNGK
+42 VQLKNN
-51 YDKTAIT
+51 THNAIT
-58 SITFVPTKV
+58 SITLKGKYGTY
-67 GNDASKQ
+67 DSKTGGTNTTAYQ
-74 TQTISVSNPQ
+74 NNTLTVSE
-84 KVTFVDETSKHFYI
+84 TGFSYVDMTSKKLYA
-98 NAGEKFGTNFTLE
+98 NAGEAVNLDIVRAGETNRYINT
-111 SGSTPGYKHGYVYI
+111 YVYI
-125 NTNGDDEFTVKV
+125 NTNQDNKFEVKLNNNHITASV
-137 DNPYISTVRDAGIR
+137 NSEYYIPAIHNLILN
-151 QMFREFYQNM
+151 QYNAL
-161 QGATNE
+161 QGEVNE
-167 LYAFTCMAGYNSLST
+167 MYAYSCVSQYEYYNGNT
-182 DNGGK
+182 KYPK
-187 SNPSWTEGEDAGT
+187 SKYMRG
-200 WGYWDGTKMVFNNNE
+200 GYWNGSEIVEEAVTDENRIAIHDFNVP
-215 ITYKNGA
+215 
-222 SATSTA
+222 
-228 NFGSKDVTVTGNSNS
+228 SK
-243 KCRENWSDKFKNVI
+243 
-257 KNNIAAPSVAG
+257 AG
-268 IYRMRYKMDC
+268 VYRMRVKRDF
-278 NNLDPNPDDA
+278 NNIDPNFELKDVYYKYNNGSVTTYDGKQSA
-288 SIVYSR
+288 STCYLQSWR
-294 TGQNIANPIY
+294 QSA
-304 QQNWDANS
+304 
-312 FSSKFDSYK
+312 
-321 AAGGNAVDIMLY
+321 NAVDFMLY
-333 VLREYSLNVILPGN
+333 VLREYTLNVALPKN
-347 AFGFTPNITIANS
+347 SAGFTPSIKIANS
-360 LETSYSETGKVFV
+360 LNDATYTASGKVYV
-373 PTEELKYDDIA
+373 ATENLKYDEIT
-384 TNKIEG
+384 TNNVSG
-390 RSPNITID
+390 HRPNVVID
-398 NTNHVITISYYFGQ
+398 NDNHTITISYDFSSMPY
-412 TPNNANAADSPFWT
+412 NASSASPFWT

-454 GHYYDWENGKRVHNR
+454 GHYNDWDDTTNKAIINRNSNR
-469 AYASKYHP
+469 ASYHP

-492 YFESIGF
+492 WFEPIGYFSFWGVSQNICSE
-499 FTFLN
+499 
-504 NSPALSESLCYRG
+504 LSYRG
-517 HFNGNNHRI
+517 HFNGNNHKI
-526 KGLFITEARLFSDTG
+526 KGLFISRLREFNANGTFSNR
-541 KVTKGTP
+541 TP
-548 KYGNGLFACLGG
+548 NYGNGMFSCLGG

-573 IANRT
+573 ICNQT
-578 DYSGVIA
+578 EYSGAIA
-585 SSVYGTGNILI
+585 SSVYGTGEVII

-603 SVTVTEDNSA
+603 DVVANGADA
-613 VAGGLIGQTGANLP
+613 VSGGFIGQTGANVS

-642 MGYVKGGNQS
+642 MGSVNGGKNS
-652 SGNTAFLGKVTGGSV
+652 NGSTAFLGKVTGGSV
-667 IEFKNCYSHL
+667 VEFKNCYSQL
-677 NVVYPTPAPTF
+677 AVVTPNPASTF
-688 FVDATANVSYEN
+688 FVDETANATYEN
-700 CYINGDIESLPE
+700 CYINGNIESLPN
-712 GMTVIDNESYANGK
+712 GMTVVDNELYANGK

-732 TNGLCNVEAQ
+732 TNGLCNVEAA
-742 DDNVNYYQKL
+742 DDNINYYQKL
-752 SGDKTNAYPMSI
+752 SGGNINAYPMSI
-764 TSDSEGKTDQVY
+764 TSDPVGKTDQVY

-783 NGTDLA
+783 GGAELA
-789 HEIAVSTT
+789 KEFAASTT
-797 KYYNKTA
+797 EYYNKSA

-812 KNTSE
+812 KKNST
-817 EYKNQSLRYSVNTE
+817 EYKEQSLRYSINTE
-831 TGDGLYGYGSLKFSR
+831 TGDGLYGYGPLKFSR
-846 NGVITDATTLDKND
+846 NGQTTDAATLDKTD

-870 TLKRA
+870 TLQRA

-896 NAESYTASKDVGIS
+896 HVDEYKATKDVGVSI
-910 VPSKVTAELTA
+910 PNKVTAELTA
-921 DIDMGKDAELGI
+921 NIDMSKNAELGI
-933 TDDAE
+933 IDDDE
-938 ELFIPIGHS
+938 ELFIPIGYS
-947 TTRPFAGSF
+947 VNRPFAGSF
-956 DGRKHYLTNVK
+956 DGKKHYLSNLK
-967 IADTKTDNLT
+967 IDDTKADNFA
-977 GVFGVVS
+977 GVFGAVN
-984 PSTAYNTIV
+984 PNTAYNTTI
-993 RITNFGV
+993 RIINFGV
-1000 ESGSI
+1000 ESGTV
-1005 SGKGY
+1005 SGKGA

-1015 VGGIVSNAGAG
+1015 VGGIASGAGAG
-1026 TLLIDH
+1026 ELILDH
-1032 CYNKAD
+1032 CYNKAS
-1038 VKASAT
+1038 VNASAS
-1044 NSNAGGIVGMNG
+1044 NSNAGGLVGMNG
-1056 WNSTATV
+1056 WESAATV
-1063 AISNSYNH
+1063 TISNCYNH
-1071 GNVTSLLADAH
+1071 GNIASRLGDAH
-1082 GSVGFSSPSATN
+1082 GAVGYSAPSATG
-1094 STISSFYNIGSIVH
+1094 STITRFYNIGNIEH
-1108 GASNSSSYTNY
+1108 GSSNSSLYRDY

-1135 FGKEVNSS
+1135 FGKEVSS
-1143 FKSAEEFANGNVAY
+1143 EFKSLDEFKNGNVAY
-1157 YLNGDQQNITFGQ
+1157 YLNADQQDIVFGQ
-1170 KLAGNTS
+1170 KLASNGE

-1192 YNEENSKRV
+1192 YNEESPKRV
-1201 FPLQY
+1201 YPLEY
-1206 YYPENGVYAYENVKV
+1206 YYPENGVYAYENVNV
-1221 TDRDTYIPNGTYSF
+1221 TTKGDYLPKGTFAF

-1245 DNKLVTNLPKPAGL
+1245 DNKLVTNLKNVAGDYVYPK
-1259 YKYPANNFFDVDK
+1259 NNFFEQDK

-1278 DGALELEKK
+1278 NAMLELEK
-1287 ETSAS
+1287 ETVAAS
-1292 AVLPGGLYYEATP
+1292 AVIPGGEYFEAVP

-1406 GNGYKIYGLNIT
+1406 GNGYKIYGLNIA

-1452 GNVSVA
+1452 GNVNVA

-1487 KANITNNGVVNNNS
+1487 KANVTNNGVVNKDDS

-1525 CYNQGTLSGVEKA
+1525 CYNRGTLSGVVKA

-1572 YTTYGDVVYWDNAA
+1572 YTTYGDVVYWDNTA

-1595 KEGTVDKN
+1595 KEGTVDSK

-1617 TNSYKMA
+1617 TNSYKMVA
-1624 NVSASEGREPVA
+1624 TGGDRVPVVT
-1636 AGKTYYAASKTMFNG
+1636 GKTYYEASKTLFNG

-1753 NISVNENT
+1753 NISVDEET
-1761 GLLEIKLK
+1761 GLLQIKLN

-1783 NFKNENGE
+1783 KFKNENGE

-1915 VDNHGLFAA
+1915 ADNHGLFAA

-1940 TSAKNNAAGLV
+1940 TSVKNNAAGLV

-1981 KNTKIEYSYNH
+1981 NNTTVEYSYNH
-1992 GNPTAATIG
+1992 GNPTATTTG
-2001 AIVAKGSGNTIKGCY
+2001 AIIAKGSGNTINGCY
-2016 DISDAPMVTTV
+2016 DISDAKMATGV

-2047 LEQFKKGEITF
+2047 LEQFKNGEITF
-2058 NLNEYSHDNGLTEPV
+2058 NLNKYSHDNGLTEPV
-2073 YGQNVTIEEFDD
+2073 YGQNVTIEAFDD

-2091 GNLANKDYANCVYKA
+2091 GKVADGDFANCVYKA
-2106 TYSAPSGAVP
+2106 AYSAPKNAVK
-2116 VPNWPVKADTDNTSY
+2116 VPNWPVKAQDRNYFTNVTF
-2131 YANATVD
+2131 D
-2138 EEGKSHFDLSA
+2138 ENDVAHFDLSA
-2149 LINHEGSVP
+2149 LINNEGNIP
-2158 VVPYFKDNNIY
+2158 VVPYFKDYDIY
-2169 SGHDLNVS
+2169 AGLDLKPANTDVE
-2177 SSNLTRYYQ
+2177 TFKAYYNEI
-2186 PVSAAPSL
+2186 SASPSL
-2194 TKTMTTVHDDVDNLD
+2194 TKTMTAVDG

-2223 YFQNKIQYKYQD
+2223 YIQNKNSA
-2235 DTDNKINFRL
+2235 TTFNFKL
-2245 LNDIDLSVTIGGVTY
+2245 MNDIDLSVTTGGVTY
-2260 NEVQWVPFGAT
+2260 NEVQWVPFGASIVD
-2271 QKANIQYPENN
+2271 KKEYPDVG
-2282 LYTSDGKEI
+2282 SS
-2291 VKNDKYDI
+2291 
-2299 HYTGTIDGNNKTVSN
+2299 HYRGIIDGNNKTISN
-2314 IFIDYTK
+2314 LFIDYTK

-2326 YILGK
+2326 YFIGK
-2331 ARAGFVAQ
+2331 ARAGLIGQ
-2339 MASATIKNLVL
+2339 MASGGVKNLVV
-2350 KGYVNNIWQTGG
+2350 KGYINNEWQTGG
-2362 LVGRTKSTV
+2362 LIGRIPTV
-2371 YIRNCGVEMEIA
+2371 NAVVEISRCGVEMDIT
-2383 NGSNEGAAA
+2383 NKSDYGTGA
-2392 FVGGAPNS
+2392 FVGAAGMTVIIKDS
-2400 VNIENCYTRSYIHS
+2400 YTKSNIHGKYI
-2414 NDGQNHTRHYAFIGT
+2414 RHNAFIGL
-2429 NSSIQTTK
+2429 NNSIQTTTI
-2437 LSNCYHVGRIE
+2437 SNSYNAGVVE
-2448 GNFQNHNNRLVGNN
+2448 GNFQNHNNRLVGNF
-2462 DNTLIAKFVNCYT
+2462 DNTLIAKFENCYT

-2514 RNMTADDV
+2514 RNMTLDDV
-2522 ANLKFRQTL
+2522 NNMRFRQTL
-2531 GGDAAYDAD
+2531 GGDAAYDD
-2540 VTEEQVDEFPA
+2540 TVTPEEVDAFPA

-2573 PLTNNGVVTYDGGV
+2573 PIVNANGVVTYDGGV
-2587 DFAYSLDE
+2587 DYAYSLDE

-2608 LTQITDAGHYDDCV
+2608 LTQIIDTKHYDDCV

-2631 INKIYTGDQLNC
+2631 MNQIYTGDQLSYK
-2643 HINKDTKDVMF
+2643 INKDTRDVMF
-2654 TSASVETVSPVGIGF
+2654 TSSSVETVLPIGKGSNGF
-2669 DNKSIYEI
+2669 DTYEI
-2677 ADKLHLFWFSYYI
+2677 GDKLHLFWFAYYM
-2690 NKGAFL
+2690 NKGAYLKGFG
-2696 QVYKRL
+2696 RL
-2702 PEPAAGPYITTN
+2702 PQEAGDGPYISTN
-2714 FRLIDNIDLNPGFA
+2714 LKLVDNIDLNPGFA
-2728 FSSKGYHYKLDENG
+2728 FSTKGYHYKLDESG

-2757 LIEYYNKNKVPYYG
+2757 LVEYYNKNKVPYYG
-2771 SDEFQE
+2771 SDEFME

-2791 DNSLLRGGMI
+2791 DNSQLRGGMVV
-2801 TAQNLEPIGK
+2801 AQNFEPIGR
-2811 STSQVREYP
+2811 STSQKRNGST
-2820 YWYYQISSTNA
+2820 WYYDVSSTNA
-2831 YRGDFDGNNHYL
+2831 YRGEFDGNNHYI
-2843 KNLYVTTST
+2843 KNLYVTTSA
-2852 SVAGLI
+2852 SAAGLI
-2858 GVAAGGTRI
+2858 GVGAGGTTI

-2881 SYAGVFAGVK
+2881 SYAGVICGIR
-2891 YYGNKADHLV
+2891 YYAKNQNFV
-2901 ISNCYNKAFG
+2901 IRNCYNKAFCM
-2911 ISEDV
+2911 SEDV
-2916 NCGAIVSASHHGAGP
+2916 NCGAFVSASHNSSGA
-2931 ISIINCINYADMY
+2931 IKILNCINYADIY
-2944 TICDPGTFCSNIGS
+2944 TICDPGAFCSNIASGGS
-2958 VDKPVDKKDKTGSGA
+2958 SKTSA
-2973 RIYNN
+2973 YIYNN
-2978 INFGRLMSRAG
+2978 INFGRLMSRSG
-2989 LQAISRVGNTMSVSN
+2989 LQEINNVGHSMTNNTE
-3004 DELKPFFVK
+3004 ELKPFYVK
-3013 SMGTAGSEDVDYY
+3013 SMGTSGSDNIDYY
-3026 YRSDKSNL
+3026 YRRYVVNY

-3041 YPDSGPH
+3041 YANGQPNA
-3048 GMNNTVFEEY
+3048 MNNTVAQEY
-3058 PELEEILT
+3058 PGLSQAQINEISNLG
-3066 EKEKQA
+3066 
-3072 IKNIKFDNN
+3072 FHNN
-3081 GEFKNNIYVEYVGD
+3081 GDFKNNIYVEYVGD
-3095 YNYMIGDFKEEFHCP
+3095 YNNMVGDFREDYNCP
-3110 RYKFSATE
+3110 RYNFSATE
-3118 VTDDQ
+3118 ITDDQ

-3129 EIAYNANLYYVSG
+3129 EIAYKINEHYAGDDL
-3142 SGEAN
+3142 N
-3147 NDTILYVQCMN
+3147 NYKADADKILYVQNMN
-3158 DIKDKNNP
+3158 DINDKDNP
-3166 GDLYPVLVNFSD
+3166 GDLYPVLMNFSKID
-3178 INNLVYK
+3178 NLVYRGK
-3185 GMLFDSSAD
+3185 LFDSTAD
-3194 NFDPS
+3194 NFNPATYDPD
-3199 KYEPEDFYMN
+3199 DFYMN
-3209 YTGANRHPHSGYH
+3209 YNGANRHPHSGYNS
-3222 TGNAVSTKLGTGHD
+3222 GNAVSTKLGSGND

-3242 NHDNDKY
+3242 NHDNEAY
-3249 NPHSY
+3249 NPHSD
-3254 NTVMNGGRK
+3254 NTVMNNGHK
-3263 DNYGVNCVWG
+3263 TNYGVNCVWG
-3273 KLVKGSDGSYAPVS
+3273 KLAKGSNGYAPVS
-3287 GTQIQADE
+3287 GTEIQADE
-3295 ILLSDPGSKVFTSE
+3295 ILLSDPGSKIFTSE

-3316 TLYREDMRRQHK
+3316 TLYREDIRKQHK
-3328 DFNFYIP
+3328 DFNFYVP

-3365 GVVVNNQDVL
+3365 GVIVNNQDVL

-3391 GRTTVTFKEQALSR
+3391 GRTTVTFKEQELSR

-3432 DGGSAVLSFRS
+3432 VGGSAVLSFRS

-3517 FVDPFRMYMYMPKQA
+3517 FIDPFRMYMYMPKQA

>member
-1 MIKKRTLLGKPKA
+1 MYYVDMIKKRTLLGKPKA
-14 LAAFCSVFMLLCL
+14 LTAFCSIFMLLCL
-27 ATEATAQSTFRTPTS
+27 AEATAQSGFVTPEAEKLTS
-42 VPIVSKNGK
+42 N
-51 YDKTAIT
+51 THNAIT
-58 SITFVPTKV
+58 SITLKGKYGTYDSKT
-67 GNDASKQ
+67 GGTNTDAYKNN
-74 TQTISVSNPQ
+74 TLTVSG
-84 KVTFVDETSKHFYI
+84 TGFSYVDMTSKKLYA
-98 NAGEKFGTNFTLE
+98 NAGESVNLDIARVGTTNTYIN
-111 SGSTPGYKHGYVYI
+111 TYVYI
-125 NTNGDDEFTVKV
+125 NTNQDNKFEVKLNNNHITASKSSERVSQIYNLVSSKYNALQGDV
-137 DNPYISTVRDAGIR
+137 
-151 QMFREFYQNM
+151 
-161 QGATNE
+161 NE
-167 LYAFTCMAGYNSLST
+167 LYAYSCLSQYEYYVYNSST
-182 DNGGK
+182 RSYTKYPADNANKYMRG
-187 SNPSWTEGEDAGT
+187 
-200 WGYWDGTKMVFNNNE
+200 GYWNGSE
-215 ITYKNGA
+215 IVEEVITGKNGE
-222 SATSTA
+222 
-228 NFGSKDVTVTGNSNS
+228 NRIDIHDFNVPSK
-243 KCRENWSDKFKNVI
+243 
-257 KNNIAAPSVAG
+257 AG
-268 IYRMRYKMDC
+268 IYRMRVKRDY
-278 NNLDPNPDDA
+278 NNIDPNFKLENIYYRYNTNLETLDDKP
-288 SIVYSR
+288 
-294 TGQNIANPIY
+294 NPLNATCY
-304 QQNWDANS
+304 LQ
-312 FSSKFDSYK
+312 SKRQS
-321 AAGGNAVDIMLY
+321 ANAVDFMLY
-333 VLREYSLNVILPGN
+333 VLREYTLNVMLPKN
-347 AFGFTPNITIANS
+347 SAGFTPNIKIANS
-360 LETSYSETGKVFV
+360 LNDATYTASGKVYV
-373 PTEELKYDDIA
+373 ATENLKYDEIT
-384 TNKIEG
+384 TNNVSG
-390 RSPNITID
+390 HRPNVVID
-398 NTNHVITISYYFGQ
+398 NDNHTITISYDFSSMPY
-412 TPNNANAADSPFWT
+412 NASSASPFWT

-454 GHYYDWENGKRVHNR
+454 GHYNDWDESIGKAVINR
-469 AYASKYHP
+469 NANRTSYHP

-492 YFESIGF
+492 WFEPIGYFSFWGVSQNICSE
-499 FTFLN
+499 
-504 NSPALSESLCYRG
+504 LSYRG
-517 HFNGNNHRI
+517 HFNGNNHKI
-526 KGLFITEARLFSDTG
+526 KGLYISRLREFYANGTFSNR
-541 KVTKGTP
+541 TP
-548 KYGNGLFACLGG
+548 NYGNGMFSCLGG

-573 IANRT
+573 ICNQT
-578 DYSGVIA
+578 EYSGAIA
-585 SSVYGTGNILI
+585 SSVYGTGEVII

-603 SVTVTEDNSA
+603 DVVANGADA
-613 VAGGLIGQTGANLP
+613 VSGGFIGQTGANVS

-642 MGYVKGGNQS
+642 MGSVNGGKNS
-652 SGNTAFLGKVTGGSV
+652 NGSTAFLGKVTGGSV
-667 IEFKNCYSHL
+667 VEFKNCYSQL
-677 NVVYPTPAPTF
+677 AVVTPNPASTF
-688 FVDATANVSYEN
+688 FVDETANATYEN
-700 CYINGDIESLPE
+700 CYINGNIESLPN
-712 GMTVIDNESYANGK
+712 GMTVVDNELYANGK

-732 TNGLCNVEAQ
+732 TNGLCNVEAA
-742 DDNVNYYQKL
+742 DDNINYYQKL
-752 SGDKTNAYPMSI
+752 SGDNINAYPMSI
-764 TSDSEGKTDQVY
+764 TSDPVGKTDQVY

-783 NGTDLA
+783 GGAELA
-789 HEIAVSTT
+789 KEFAASTT
-797 KYYNKTA
+797 EYYNKSA

-812 KNTSE
+812 KKNST
-817 EYKNQSLRYSVNTE
+817 EYKEQSLRYSINTE
-831 TGDGLYGYGSLKFSR
+831 TGDGLYGYGPLKFSR
-846 NGVITDATTLDKND
+846 NGQTTDAATLDKTD

-870 TLKRA
+870 TLQRA

-896 NAESYTASKDVGIS
+896 HVDEYKATKDVGVS
-910 VPSKVTAELTA
+910 VPNKVTAELTA
-921 DIDMGKDAELGI
+921 NIDMSKNAELGI
-933 TDDAE
+933 IDDDE
-938 ELFIPIGHS
+938 ELFIPIGYS
-947 TTRPFAGSF
+947 VTRPFAGSF
-956 DGRKHYLTNVK
+956 DGKKHYLSNLK
-967 IADTKTDNLT
+967 IDDTKADNFA
-977 GVFGVVS
+977 GVFGAVN
-984 PSTAYNTIV
+984 PNTAYNTTI
-993 RITNFGV
+993 RIINFGV
-1000 ESGSI
+1000 ESGNV
-1005 SGKGY
+1005 SGKGA

-1015 VGGIVSNAGAG
+1015 VGGIASGVGAG
-1026 TLLIDH
+1026 ELILDH
-1032 CYNKAD
+1032 CYNKAS
-1038 VKASAT
+1038 VNASAS
-1044 NSNAGGIVGMNG
+1044 NSNAGGLVGMNG
-1056 WNSTATV
+1056 WESVATV
-1063 AISNSYNH
+1063 TISNCYNH
-1071 GNVTSLLADAH
+1071 GNIASRLGDAH
-1082 GSVGFSSPSATN
+1082 GAVGYSAPSATG
-1094 STISSFYNIGSIVH
+1094 STITRFYNIGNIEH
-1108 GASNSSSYTNY
+1108 GSSNSSLYRDY
-1119 PVLTNCYTLD
+1119 PILTNCYTLD

-1135 FGKEVNSS
+1135 FGKEVSS
-1143 FKSAEEFANGNVAY
+1143 EFKTHDEFKNGNVAY
-1157 YLNGDQQNITFGQ
+1157 YLNADQQNITFGQ
-1170 KLAGNTS
+1170 KLASNGE

-1192 YNEENSKRV
+1192 YNEESPKRV
-1201 FPLQY
+1201 YPLEY
-1206 YYPENGVYAYENVKV
+1206 YYPENGVYAYENVNV
-1221 TDRDTYIPNGTYSF
+1221 TTKGDYLPKGEFAF

-1245 DNKLVTNLPKPAGL
+1245 DNKLVTNLKNIAGDYVYPK
-1259 YKYPANNFFDVDK
+1259 NNFFEQDK

-1278 DGALELEKK
+1278 NAMLELEK
-1287 ETSAS
+1287 ETVAAS
-1292 AVLPGGLYYEATP
+1292 AVIPGGEYFEAVP

-1385 YTSCTLKSGSAS
+1385 YTKCWLKTVAEADRTESNTT

-1406 GNGYKIYGLNIT
+1406 GNGYKIYGLNIA

-1445 FKVSVES
+1445 FKVCVES
-1452 GNVSVA
+1452 GNVNVA

-1487 KANITNNGVVNNNS
+1487 KANVTNNGVVNKDNS

-1525 CYNQGTLSGVEKA
+1525 CYNQGTLSGVVKA

-1595 KEGTVDKN
+1595 KEGTVDSK

-1617 TNSYKMA
+1617 TNSYKMVA
-1624 NVSASEGREPVA
+1624 TGGDRVPVVT
-1636 AGKTYYAASKTMFNG
+1636 GKTYYAASKTLFNG

-1664 VFTDGKYDE
+1664 VFTDGKFDE

-1681 YGQALEYAPID
+1681 YGQALEYDPID

-1723 PATDYI
+1723 SATDYI

-1753 NISVNENT
+1753 NISVDEET
-1761 GLLEIKLK
+1761 GLLQIKLN

-1783 NFKNENGE
+1783 NFKNGDKD
-1791 EEVRI
+1791 EVRI

-1815 SYTVFAESP
+1815 SYTVFTEGE

-1846 KDGVKAPDAH
+1846 ANGIKAPSAH

-1868 DNVLKNIS
+1868 DNVLKNIK

-1896 STFDGRG
+1896 SIFDGRG

-1915 VDNHGLFAA
+1915 ADNHGLFAA

-1940 TSAKNNAAGLV
+1940 TSVKNNAAGLV

-1959 SKCYS
+1959 SRCYS

-1981 KNTKIEYSYNH
+1981 NNTTVDYSYNH
-1992 GNPTAATIG
+1992 GNPTATTTG
-2001 AIVAKGSGNTIKGCY
+2001 AIIAKGSGNTINGCY
-2016 DISDAPMVTTV
+2016 DISDAKMATGV
-2027 GTFSGCYALDESG
+2027 GTFTGCYALDESG

-2058 NLNEYSHDNGLTEPV
+2058 NLNKYSHDKGLTEPV

-2091 GNLANKDYANCVYKA
+2091 GKVADGDFANCVYKA
-2106 TYSAPSGAVP
+2106 AYSAPKNAVK
-2116 VPNWPVKADTDNTSY
+2116 VPNWPVKAQDRNYFTNVTF
-2131 YANATVD
+2131 D
-2138 EEGKSHFDLSA
+2138 ENDVAHFDLSA
-2149 LINHEGSVP
+2149 LINNEGNIP
-2158 VVPYFKDNNIY
+2158 VVPYFKDYDIY
-2169 SGHDLNVS
+2169 AGLDLKPANTDVE
-2177 SSNLTRYYQ
+2177 TFKAYYNAI
-2186 PVSAAPSL
+2186 SASPSL
-2194 TKTMTTVHDDVDNLD
+2194 TKTMTVVDG

-2223 YFQNKIQYKYQD
+2223 YIQNKNSA
-2235 DTDNKINFRL
+2235 TTFNFKL
-2245 LNDIDLSVTIGGVTY
+2245 MNDIDLSVTTGGVTY

-2271 QKANIQYPENN
+2271 IKDNEAYPKTE
-2282 LYTSDGKEI
+2282 SS
-2291 VKNDKYDI
+2291 
-2299 HYTGTIDGNNKTVSN
+2299 HYRGTIDGNNKTISN
-2314 IFIDYTK
+2314 LFIDYTK

-2326 YILGK
+2326 YFIGK
-2331 ARAGFVAQ
+2331 ARAGLIGQ
-2339 MASATIKNLVL
+2339 MASGGVKNLVI
-2350 KGYVNNIWQTGG
+2350 KGYINNEWQTGG
-2362 LVGRTKSTV
+2362 LIGRIPLVDAVVEIS
-2371 YIRNCGVEMEIA
+2371 RCGVEMDIT
-2383 NGSNEGAAA
+2383 NKSDYGAGA
-2392 FVGGAPNS
+2392 FVGAAGKTVIIKDS
-2400 VNIENCYTRSYIHS
+2400 YTKSNIHGMNI
-2414 NDGQNHTRHYAFIGT
+2414 RHNAFIGL
-2429 NSSIQTTK
+2429 NNSIQTTTI
-2437 LSNCYHVGRIE
+2437 SNSYNAGVVE
-2448 GNFQNHNNRLVGNN
+2448 GNFQNHNNRLVGNF
-2462 DNTLIAKFVNCYT
+2462 DNTLIAKFENCYT

-2514 RNMTADDV
+2514 RNMTLDDV
-2522 ANLKFRQTL
+2522 NNMRFRQTL
-2531 GGDAAYDAD
+2531 GGDAAYDDA
-2540 VTEEQVDEFPA
+2540 VTPEEVDAFPA

-2561 VHKAGLFKPEVE
+2561 VHKAGLFKPEFE
-2573 PLTNNGVVTYDGGV
+2573 PIVNANGDVTYDGGV
-2587 DFAYSLDE
+2587 DYAYSLDE

-2608 LTQITDAGHYDDCV
+2608 LTQIMDAGHYDDCV

-2631 INKIYTGDQLNC
+2631 MNQIYTGDQLSYK
-2643 HINKDTKDVMF
+2643 INKDTRDVMF
-2654 TSASVETVSPVGIGF
+2654 TSSSVETVLPVGKGSNGF
-2669 DNKSIYEI
+2669 DTYEI
-2677 ADKLHLFWFSYYI
+2677 GDKLHLFWFAYYM
-2690 NKGAFL
+2690 NKGAYLKGFG
-2696 QVYKRL
+2696 RL
-2702 PEPAAGPYITTN
+2702 PQAASGPYISTN
-2714 FRLIDNIDLNPGFA
+2714 IKLVDNIDLNPGFA
-2728 FSSKGYHYKLDENG
+2728 FSTKGYHYKLDESG

-2757 LIEYYNKNKVPYYG
+2757 LVEYYNKNNVPYYG
-2771 SDEFQE
+2771 SDEFMQ

-2791 DNSLLRGGMI
+2791 DNSQLRGGMVI
-2801 TAQNLEPIGK
+2801 AQNFEPIGK
-2811 STSQVREYP
+2811 STSQKRNGST
-2820 YWYYQISSTNA
+2820 WYYDVSSTNA
-2831 YRGDFDGNNHYL
+2831 YRGEFDGNDHYI
-2843 KNLYVTTST
+2843 KNLYVTTSA
-2852 SVAGLI
+2852 SAAGLI
-2858 GVAAGGTRI
+2858 GVGAGGTTI

-2881 SYAGVFAGVK
+2881 SYAGVICGIR
-2891 YYGNKADHLV
+2891 YYANNQNFV
-2901 ISNCYNKAFG
+2901 IRNCYNKAFCM
-2911 ISEDV
+2911 SEDV
-2916 NCGAIVSASHHGAGP
+2916 NCGAFVSASHNSSGA
-2931 ISIINCINYADMY
+2931 IKILNCINYADIY
-2944 TICDPGTFCSNIGS
+2944 TICDPGAFCSNIASGGS
-2958 VDKPVDKKDKTGSGA
+2958 SKTSA
-2973 RIYNN
+2973 YIYNN
-2978 INFGRLMSRAG
+2978 INFGRLMSRSG
-2989 LQAISRVGNTMSVSN
+2989 LQEINNVGHSMTNNTE
-3004 DELKPFFVK
+3004 ELKPFYVK
-3013 SMGTAGSEDVDYY
+3013 SMGTSGSDNIDYY
-3026 YRSDKSNL
+3026 YRRHVVNY

-3041 YPDSGPH
+3041 YANGQPNA
-3048 GMNNTVFEEY
+3048 MNNTVAQEY
-3058 PELEEILT
+3058 PGLSQAQINEISNLG
-3066 EKEKQA
+3066 
-3072 IKNIKFDNN
+3072 FHNN
-3081 GEFKNNIYVEYVGD
+3081 GDFKNNIYVEYVGD
-3095 YNYMIGDFKEEFHCP
+3095 YNNMVGDFREDYNCP
-3110 RYKFSATE
+3110 RYNFSATE
-3118 VTDDQ
+3118 ITDDQ

-3129 EIAYNANLYYVSG
+3129 EIAYKINEHYAGDDL
-3142 SGEAN
+3142 N
-3147 NDTILYVQCMN
+3147 NYKADADKILYVQNMN
-3158 DIKDKNNP
+3158 DINDKDNP
-3166 GDLYPVLVNFSD
+3166 GDLYPVLMNFSKID
-3178 INNLVYK
+3178 NLVYRGK
-3185 GMLFDSSAD
+3185 LFDSTAD
-3194 NFDPS
+3194 NFNPATYDPD
-3199 KYEPEDFYMN
+3199 DFYMN
-3209 YTGANRHPHSGYH
+3209 YNGANRHPHSGYNS
-3222 TGNAVSTKLGTGHD
+3222 GNAVSTKLGSGND

-3242 NHDNDKY
+3242 NHDNEAY
-3249 NPHSY
+3249 NPHSD
-3254 NTVMNGGRK
+3254 NTVMNNGHK
-3263 DNYGVNCVWG
+3263 TNYGVNCVWG
-3273 KLVKGSDGSYAPVS
+3273 KLAKGSNGYAPVS
-3287 GTQIQADE
+3287 GTEIQADE
-3295 ILLSDPGSKVFTSE
+3295 ILLSDPGSKIFTSE

-3316 TLYREDMRRQHK
+3316 TLYREDIRRQHK
-3328 DFNFYIP
+3328 DFNFYVP

-3391 GRTTVTFKEQALSR
+3391 GRTTVTFKEQELSR

-3432 DGGSAVLSFRS
+3432 VGGSAVLSFRS

-3517 FVDPFRMYMYMPKQA
+3517 FIDPFRMYMYMPKQT
-3532 TSSNA
+3532 TSSDA

-3575 FDLNGRLLKK
+3575 FDLNGRLQKK

>member
-14 LAAFCSVFMLLCL
+14 LTAFCSIFMLLCL
-27 ATEATAQSTFRTPTS
+27 VTEATAQSGFVTPEAEKLTS
-42 VPIVSKNGK
+42 N
-51 YDKTAIT
+51 THNAIT
-58 SITFVPTKV
+58 SITLKGKYGTYDSKT
-67 GNDASKQ
+67 GGTNTDAYKNN
-74 TQTISVSNPQ
+74 TLTVSG
-84 KVTFVDETSKHFYI
+84 TGFSYVDMTSKKLYA
-98 NAGEKFGTNFTLE
+98 NAGEAVNLDIVRAGETNRYINT
-111 SGSTPGYKHGYVYI
+111 YVYI
-125 NTNGDDEFTVKV
+125 NTNQDNKFEVKLNNNHITASKSSERVSQIYNLVSSKYNALQGDV
-137 DNPYISTVRDAGIR
+137 
-151 QMFREFYQNM
+151 
-161 QGATNE
+161 NE
-167 LYAFTCMAGYNSLST
+167 LYAYSCLSQYEYYVYNY
-182 DNGGK
+182 
-187 SNPSWTEGEDAGT
+187 WTGT
-200 WGYWDGTKMVFNNNE
+200 YTKYPASKYMRGGYWN
-215 ITYKNGA
+215 
-222 SATSTA
+222 
-228 NFGSKDVTVTGNSNS
+228 GSKIVEETVTDENRIAIHDFNVPS
-243 KCRENWSDKFKNVI
+243 K
-257 KNNIAAPSVAG
+257 AG
-268 IYRMRYKMDC
+268 IYRMRVKRDY
-278 NNLDPNPDDA
+278 NNIDPNFKLENIYYRYNTKLETLDDKPSPLNA
-288 SIVYSR
+288 TCYL
-294 TGQNIANPIY
+294 Q
-304 QQNWDANS
+304 
-312 FSSKFDSYK
+312 SKRQS
-321 AAGGNAVDIMLY
+321 ANAVDFMLY
-333 VLREYSLNVILPGN
+333 VLREYTLNVALPKN
-347 AFGFTPNITIANS
+347 SAGFTPSIKIANS
-360 LETSYSETGKVFV
+360 LNDATYTASGKVYV
-373 PTEELKYDDIA
+373 ATENLKYDEIT
-384 TNKIEG
+384 TNNING
-390 RSPNITID
+390 HRPNVVID
-398 NTNHVITISYYFGQ
+398 NDNHTITISYDFSSMPY
-412 TPNNANAADSPFWT
+412 NASSASPFWT

-454 GHYYDWENGKRVHNR
+454 GHYNDWVNGKRIINQNSNR
-469 AYASKYHP
+469 ASYHP

-485 DLDMSDY
+485 DLDMSAY
-492 YFESIGF
+492 WFEPIGYFSFWGVSQSIC
-499 FTFLN
+499 N
-504 NSPALSESLCYRG
+504 ELSYRG
-517 HFNGNNHRI
+517 HFNGNNHKI
-526 KGLFITEARLFSDTG
+526 KGLFISRLREFDASSGAFTSRS
-541 KVTKGTP
+541 P
-548 KYGNGLFACLGG
+548 NYGNGMFSCLGG
-560 GAVIENLFIESGY
+560 GAVVENLFIESGY
-573 IANRT
+573 VYNNT
-578 DYSGVIA
+578 EFSGVVA
-585 SSVYGTGNILI
+585 SSVFGTGEVTI

-603 SVTVTEDNSA
+603 DV
-613 VAGGLIGQTGANLP
+613 VAGGANSVSGGFIGQTGANLS

-635 TFENCFN
+635 SFENCYN
-642 MGYVKGGNQS
+642 MGSVNGGKNS
-652 SGNTAFLGKVTGGSV
+652 NGSTAFLGKVTGGSV
-667 IEFKNCYSHL
+667 VNFKNCYSQL
-677 NVVYPTPAPTF
+677 AVVTPNPASTF
-688 FVDATANVSYEN
+688 FVDETANATYEN
-700 CYINGDIESLPE
+700 CYINGNIESLPK
-712 GMTVIDNESYANGK
+712 GVTVVDNDLYANGK

-732 TNGLCNVEAQ
+732 TNGLCNIEAA
-742 DDNVNYYQKL
+742 DDNINYYQKL
-752 SGDKTNAYPMSI
+752 SGDNINAYPMSI
-764 TSDSEGKTDQVY
+764 TTDPVGKTDQVY

-783 NGTDLA
+783 GGAELA
-789 HEIAVSTT
+789 KEFAASTT
-797 KYYNKTA
+797 EYYNKSA

-812 KNTSE
+812 KKNST
-817 EYKNQSLRYSVNTE
+817 EYKEQSLRYSINTE
-831 TGDGLYGYGSLKFSR
+831 TGDGLYGYGPLKFSR
-846 NGVITDATTLDKND
+846 NGQTTDAATLDKTD

-870 TLKRA
+870 TLQRA

-896 NAESYTASKDVGIS
+896 HVDEYKATKDVGVS
-910 VPSKVTAELTA
+910 VPNKVTAELTA
-921 DIDMGKDAELGI
+921 NIDMSKNAELGI
-933 TDDAE
+933 IDDDE
-938 ELFIPIGHS
+938 ELFIPIGYS
-947 TTRPFAGSF
+947 VTRPFAGSF
-956 DGRKHYLTNVK
+956 DGKKHYLSNLK
-967 IADTKTDNLT
+967 IDDTKADNFA
-977 GVFGVVS
+977 GVFGAVN
-984 PSTAYNTIV
+984 PNTAYNTTI
-993 RITNFGV
+993 RIINFGV
-1000 ESGSI
+1000 ESGNV
-1005 SGKGY
+1005 SGKGA

-1015 VGGIVSNAGAG
+1015 VGGIASGAGAG
-1026 TLLIDH
+1026 ELILDH
-1032 CYNKAD
+1032 CYNKAS
-1038 VKASAT
+1038 VNASAR
-1044 NSNAGGIVGMNG
+1044 NSNAGGLVGMNG
-1056 WNSTATV
+1056 WESAATV
-1063 AISNSYNH
+1063 TISNCYNH
-1071 GNVTSLLADAH
+1071 GNIASRLGDAH
-1082 GSVGFSSPSATN
+1082 GAVGYSAPSATG
-1094 STISSFYNIGSIVH
+1094 STITRFYNIGNIEH
-1108 GASNSSSYTNY
+1108 GSSNSSLYRDY
-1119 PVLTNCYTLD
+1119 PILTNCYTLD

-1135 FGKEVNSS
+1135 FGKEVSS
-1143 FKSAEEFANGNVAY
+1143 EFKTHDEFKNGNVAY
-1157 YLNGDQQNITFGQ
+1157 YLNADQQNITFGQ
-1170 KLAGNTS
+1170 KLASNGE

-1192 YNEENSKRV
+1192 YNEESPKRV
-1201 FPLQY
+1201 YPLEY
-1206 YYPENGVYAYENVKV
+1206 YYPENGVYAYENVNV
-1221 TDRDTYIPNGTYSF
+1221 TTKGDYLPKGTFAF

-1245 DNKLVTNLPKPAGL
+1245 DNKLVTNLKNVAGDYVYPK
-1259 YKYPANNFFDVDK
+1259 NNFFEQDK

-1278 DGALELEKK
+1278 NAMLELEK
-1287 ETSAS
+1287 ETVAAS
-1292 AVLPGGLYYEATP
+1292 AVIPGGEYFEAVP

-1406 GNGYKIYGLNIT
+1406 GNGYKIYGLNIV

-1452 GNVSVA
+1452 GNVNVA

-1487 KANITNNGVVNNNS
+1487 KANVTNNGVVNNNS

-1525 CYNQGTLSGVEKA
+1525 CYNQGTLSGVVKA

-1595 KEGTVDKN
+1595 KEGTVDSK

-1617 TNSYKMA
+1617 TNSYKMVA
-1624 NVSASEGREPVA
+1624 TGGDRVPVVT
-1636 AGKTYYAASKTMFNG
+1636 GKTYYEASKTLFNG

-1783 NFKNENGE
+1783 NFKNEYGE

-1846 KDGVKAPDAH
+1846 KDGVKAPDAY

-1868 DNVLKNIS
+1868 DNVLKNIK

-1896 STFDGRG
+1896 SIFDGRG

-1915 VDNHGLFAA
+1915 ADNHGLFAA

-1940 TSAKNNAAGLV
+1940 TSVKNNAAGLV

-1972 VAGGLVATA
+1972 IAGGLVATA
-1981 KNTKIEYSYNH
+1981 NNTTVEYSYNH
-1992 GNPTAATIG
+1992 GNPTAATVG

-2027 GTFSGCYALDESG
+2027 GTFSGCYALGESG

-2058 NLNEYSHDNGLTEPV
+2058 NLNVFSHNQGLTEPV
-2073 YGQNVTIEEFDD
+2073 YGQNVTIEAFDD

-2091 GNLANKDYANCVYKA
+2091 GKVADGDFANCVYKA
-2106 TYSAPSGAVP
+2106 GYSVPKGAVI
-2116 VPNWPVKADTDNTSY
+2116 VPNWPVKAQDRNYFTNVTF
-2131 YANATVD
+2131 D
-2138 EEGKSHFDLSA
+2138 ENNVAHFDLSA
-2149 LINHEGSVP
+2149 LISNEGNIP
-2158 VVPYFKDNNIY
+2158 VVPYFKDYDIY
-2169 SGHDLNVS
+2169 AGLDLKPTNT
-2177 SSNLTRYYQ
+2177 NAETFKAYYNSI
-2186 PVSAAPSL
+2186 SASPSL
-2194 TKTMTTVHDDVDNLD
+2194 TKTMTAVDG

-2223 YFQNKIQYKYQD
+2223 YIQNKNSA
-2235 DTDNKINFRL
+2235 TTFNFKL
-2245 LNDIDLSVTIGGVTY
+2245 MNDIDLSVTTGGVTY

-2271 QKANIQYPENN
+2271 IKDNEAYPG
-2282 LYTSDGKEI
+2282 TGSS
-2291 VKNDKYDI
+2291 
-2299 HYTGTIDGNNKTVSN
+2299 HYRGTIDGNNKTISN
-2314 IFIDYTK
+2314 LFIDYTK

-2326 YILGK
+2326 YYIGK
-2331 ARAGFVAQ
+2331 ARAGLIGQ
-2339 MASATIKNLVL
+2339 MASGGVKNLVV
-2350 KGYVNNIWQTGG
+2350 KGYINNEWQTGG
-2362 LVGRTKSTV
+2362 LIGRIPLVNAVVEIS
-2371 YIRNCGVEMEIA
+2371 RCGVEMDIT
-2383 NGSNEGAAA
+2383 NKSDYGAGA
-2392 FVGGAPNS
+2392 FVGAAS
-2400 VNIENCYTRSYIHS
+2400 MTVIIKDSYTKSNIHGKYTRH
-2414 NDGQNHTRHYAFIGT
+2414 NAFIGL
-2429 NSSIQTTK
+2429 NNSIQTTTI
-2437 LSNCYHVGRIE
+2437 SNSYNAGVVE
-2448 GNFQNHNNRLVGNN
+2448 GNFQNHNNRLVGNF
-2462 DNTLIAKFVNCYT
+2462 DNTLIAKFENCYT

-2514 RNMTADDV
+2514 RNMTLDDV
-2522 ANLKFRQTL
+2522 NNMRFRQTL
-2531 GGDAAYDAD
+2531 GGDAAYDD
-2540 VTEEQVDEFPA
+2540 TVSPEEVDAFPA

-2573 PLTNNGVVTYDGGV
+2573 PIVNANGVVTYDGGV
-2587 DFAYSLDE
+2587 DYAYSLDE

-2608 LTQITDAGHYDDCV
+2608 LTQIIDTKHYDDCV

-2631 INKIYTGDQLNC
+2631 MNLIYTGDQLSYK
-2643 HINKDTKDVMF
+2643 INKDTRDVMF
-2654 TSASVETVSPVGIGF
+2654 TSSSVETVLPVGKGSNGF
-2669 DNKSIYEI
+2669 DTYEI
-2677 ADKLHLFWFSYYI
+2677 GDKLHLFWFAYYM
-2690 NKGAFL
+2690 NKGAYL
-2696 QVYKRL
+2696 KGYGRL
-2702 PEPAAGPYITTN
+2702 PQAASGPYISTN
-2714 FRLIDNIDLNPGFA
+2714 IKLVDNIDLNPGFA
-2728 FSSKGYHYKLDENG
+2728 FSTKGYHYKLDESG

-2757 LIEYYNKNKVPYYG
+2757 LVEYYNKNNVPYYG
-2771 SDEFQE
+2771 SDEFMQ

-2791 DNSLLRGGMI
+2791 DNSQLRGGMVI
-2801 TAQNLEPIGK
+2801 AQNFEPIGK
-2811 STSQVREYP
+2811 STSQKRNGST
-2820 YWYYQISSTNA
+2820 WYYDVSSTNA
-2831 YRGDFDGNNHYL
+2831 YRGEFDGNDHYI
-2843 KNLYVTTST
+2843 KNLYVTTSA
-2852 SVAGLI
+2852 SAAGLI
-2858 GVAAGGTRI
+2858 GVGAGGTTI

-2881 SYAGVFAGVK
+2881 SYAGVICGIR
-2891 YYGNKADHLV
+2891 YYANNQNFV
-2901 ISNCYNKAFG
+2901 IRNCYNKAFCM
-2911 ISEDV
+2911 SEDV
-2916 NCGAIVSASHHGAGP
+2916 NCGAFVSASHNSSGA
-2931 ISIINCINYADMY
+2931 IKILNCINYADIY
-2944 TICDPGTFCSNIGS
+2944 TICDPGAFCSNIASGGS
-2958 VDKPVDKKDKTGSGA
+2958 SKTSA
-2973 RIYNN
+2973 YIYNN
-2978 INFGRLMSRAG
+2978 INFGRLMSRSG
-2989 LQAISRVGNTMSVSN
+2989 LQEINNVGHSMTNNTE
-3004 DELKPFFVK
+3004 ELKPFYVK
-3013 SMGTAGSEDVDYY
+3013 SMGTSGSDNIDYY
-3026 YRSDKSNL
+3026 YRRHIFNY

-3041 YPDSGPH
+3041 YANGQPNA
-3048 GMNNTVFEEY
+3048 MENTAATEY
-3058 PELEEILT
+3058 PDLT
-3066 EKEKQA
+3066 PEQLNQ
-3072 IKNIKFDNN
+3072 INGLGFHNN
-3081 GEFKNNIYVEYVGD
+3081 GDFKNNIYVEYVGD
-3095 YNYMIGDFKEEFHCP
+3095 YNYMLGDFSSDYNCP
-3110 RYKFSATE
+3110 RYNFSATE
-3118 VTDDQ
+3118 ITDDQ

-3129 EIAYNANLYYVSG
+3129 EIAYKINEHYAGDDLNSYK
-3142 SGEAN
+3142 A
-3147 NDTILYVQCMN
+3147 DADKILYVQNMN
-3158 DIKDKNNP
+3158 DINDKDNP
-3166 GDLYPVLVNFSD
+3166 GDLYPVLMNFSKID
-3178 INNLVYK
+3178 NLVYRGK
-3185 GMLFDSSAD
+3185 LFDSTAD
-3194 NFDPS
+3194 NFNPATYDPD
-3199 KYEPEDFYMN
+3199 DFYMN
-3209 YTGANRHPHSGYH
+3209 YNGANRHPHSGYNS
-3222 TGNAVSTKLGTGHD
+3222 GNAVSTKLGSGND

-3242 NHDNDKY
+3242 NHDNEAY
-3249 NPHSY
+3249 NPHSD
-3254 NTVMNGGRK
+3254 NTVMNNGHK
-3263 DNYGVNCVWG
+3263 TNYGVNCVWG
-3273 KLVKGSDGSYAPVS
+3273 KLAKGSNGYAPVS
-3287 GTQIQADE
+3287 GTEIQADE
-3295 ILLSDPGSKVFTSE
+3295 ILLSDPGSKIFTSE

-3316 TLYREDMRRQHK
+3316 TLYREDIRKQHK
-3328 DFNFYIP
+3328 DFNFYVP

-3365 GVVVNNQDVL
+3365 GVIVNNQDVL

-3391 GRTTVTFKEQALSR
+3391 GRTTVTFKEQELSR

-3432 DGGSAVLSFRS
+3432 VGGSAVLSFRS

-3517 FVDPFRMYMYMPKQA
+3517 FIDPFRMYMYMPKQA
-3532 TSSNA
+3532 TSSDA

>member
-1 MIKKRTLLGKPKA
+1 MYYVDMIKKRTLLGKPKA
-14 LAAFCSVFMLLCL
+14 LTAFCSIFMLLCL
-27 ATEATAQSTFRTPTS
+27 ATEATAQSGFVTPEAEKLTS
-42 VPIVSKNGK
+42 N
-51 YDKTAIT
+51 THNAIT
-58 SITFVPTKV
+58 SITLKGKYGTYDSKT
-67 GNDASKQ
+67 GGTNTDAYKNN
-74 TQTISVSNPQ
+74 TLTVSG
-84 KVTFVDETSKHFYI
+84 TGFSYVDMTSKKLYA
-98 NAGEKFGTNFTLE
+98 NAGEAVNLDITRAKNGNTYINT
-111 SGSTPGYKHGYVYI
+111 YVYI
-125 NTNGDDEFTVKV
+125 NTNQDNKFEVKLNNNHITASKSSERVSQIYNLVSSKYNALQGDV
-137 DNPYISTVRDAGIR
+137 
-151 QMFREFYQNM
+151 
-161 QGATNE
+161 NE
-167 LYAFTCMAGYNSLST
+167 LYAYSCLSQYEYYVYNSLTRSYT
-182 DNGGK
+182 KYPADNANKYMRG
-187 SNPSWTEGEDAGT
+187 
-200 WGYWDGTKMVFNNNE
+200 GYWNGSEIVEEVITGINGENRTDIHDFNVP
-215 ITYKNGA
+215 
-222 SATSTA
+222 
-228 NFGSKDVTVTGNSNS
+228 SK
-243 KCRENWSDKFKNVI
+243 
-257 KNNIAAPSVAG
+257 AG
-268 IYRMRYKMDC
+268 IYRMRVKRDY
-278 NNLDPNPDDA
+278 NNIDPNFKLE
-288 SIVYSR
+288 
-294 TGQNIANPIY
+294 NIYYRYNTKLETLNDKPSTLNATCY
-304 QQNWDANS
+304 LQ
-312 FSSKFDSYK
+312 SKRQS
-321 AAGGNAVDIMLY
+321 ANAVDFMLY
-333 VLREYSLNVILPGN
+333 VLREYTLNVVLPDNPGS
-347 AFGFTPNITIANS
+347 FKPSIQIANS
-360 LETSYSETGKVFV
+360 LNDATYTASGKVYV
-373 PTEELKYDDIA
+373 ATENLKYDEIT
-384 TNKIEG
+384 TNNMDGRRPKI
-390 RSPNITID
+390 IVD
-398 NTNHVITISYYFGQ
+398 NTNHTITISYDVDRMP
-412 TPNNANAADSPFWT
+412 TLANSEESPFWT

-442 KPEHLAWFASYV
+442 KPEHLAWFASFV
-454 GHYYDWENGKRVHNR
+454 GHFQDINANGVAIKNSI
-469 AYASKYHP
+469 YNASSYHP

-485 DLDMSDY
+485 DLDMSAY
-492 YFESIGF
+492 WFEPIGF
-499 FTFLN
+499 LSFYNIT
-504 NSPALSESLCYRG
+504 PAICNQVAYRG
-517 HFNGNNHRI
+517 HFNGNNHKI
-526 KGLFITEARLFSDTG
+526 KGLFISRLREFNKATNYTSFTNRVPEYGNALFS
-541 KVTKGTP
+541 
-548 KYGNGLFACLGG
+548 CLGG
-560 GAVIENLFIESGY
+560 GAVVENLFIESGY
-573 IANRT
+573 IA
-578 DYSGVIA
+578 DLWDFSGVIA
-585 SSVYGTGNILI
+585 SSVYGTGDII
-596 KNVGSAA
+596 IRNVGSAVNVAATTAGYA
-603 SVTVTEDNSA
+603 S
-613 VAGGLIGQTGANLP
+613 GGFIGQTGANQNE
-627 DDYTNLHI
+627 DYTNLHI

-642 MGYVKGGNQS
+642 MGSVSGGRNS
-652 SGNTAFLGKVTGGSV
+652 SGNAAFMGKITGGTTV
-667 IEFKNCYSHL
+667 ELKNCYTQL
-677 NVVYPTPAPTF
+677 GVVSVNPTQTF
-688 FVDATANVSYEN
+688 FVDATSNVTYEN
-700 CYINGDIESLPE
+700 CYINGTTESLPN
-712 GMTVIDNESYANGK
+712 GVTVVDNELYSNGK

-732 TNGLCNVEAQ
+732 TNGLCNVEAE

-752 SGDKTNAYPMSI
+752 SGDNISSYPVSI
-764 TSDSEGKTDQVY
+764 TSDPDGKSDQVF

-783 NGTDLA
+783 GGTELSK
-789 HEIAVSTT
+789 EFAVSTT
-797 KYYNKTA
+797 EYFNKSA
-804 GSYSLSDF
+804 GTYSLADF
-812 KNTSE
+812 KNNSAE
-817 EYKNQSLRYSVNTE
+817 FKNQTLRYSLNTE
-831 TGDGLYGYGSLKFSR
+831 TGDGLYGYGPLKFSR
-846 NGVITDATTLDKND
+846 NGHTTDATTLDKTD

-870 TLKRA
+870 TLQRM
-875 STNTYY
+875 STNTYR

-896 NAESYTASKDVGIS
+896 NAESYTASKDVGVSI
-910 VPSKVTAELTA
+910 PNKVSAELSA
-921 DIDMGKDAELGI
+921 NIDMAKDAELGI
-933 TDDAE
+933 VDDVE
-938 ELFIPIGHS
+938 ELFIPVGNTIA
-947 TTRPFAGSF
+947 RPFAGSF
-956 DGRKHYLTNVK
+956 DGMKHYVSNLK
-967 IADTKTDNLT
+967 IADTKSNNLT
-977 GVFGVVS
+977 GLFGVVS
-984 PSTAYNTIV
+984 PSDAYNTSV
-993 RITNFGV
+993 RIQNLGI
-1000 ESGSI
+1000 ESGTV

-1015 VGGIVSNAGAG
+1015 VGGIASGAGAG
-1026 TLLIDH
+1026 ELVLDH
-1032 CYNKAD
+1032 CYNKASIN
-1038 VKASAT
+1038 ASAS
-1044 NSNAGGIVGMNG
+1044 NSNAGGLVGMNG
-1056 WNSTATV
+1056 WASVATV
-1063 AISNSYNH
+1063 TISNCYNH
-1071 GNVTSLLADAH
+1071 GNIASRLGDAH
-1082 GSVGFSSPSATN
+1082 GAVGFSAPSATG
-1094 STISSFYNIGSIVH
+1094 STITRFYNIGNIEH
-1108 GASNSSSYTNY
+1108 GSSNSSLYRDY

-1135 FGKEVNSS
+1135 FGKEVSS
-1143 FKSAEEFANGNVAY
+1143 EFKTLDEFKNGNVAY
-1157 YLNGDQQNITFGQ
+1157 YLNADQQNITFGQ
-1170 KLAGNTS
+1170 KLASNGE

-1192 YNEENSKRV
+1192 YNEESPKRV
-1201 FPLQY
+1201 YPLEY
-1206 YYPENGVYAYENVKV
+1206 YYPENGVYAYENVNV
-1221 TDRDTYIPNGTYSF
+1221 TTKGDYLPKGTFAF

-1245 DNKLVTNLPKPAGL
+1245 DNKLVTNLKNVAGDYVYPK
-1259 YKYPANNFFDVDK
+1259 NNFFEQDK

-1278 DGALELEKK
+1278 NAMLELEK
-1287 ETSAS
+1287 ETVTAS
-1292 AVLPGGLYYEATP
+1292 AVIPGGEYFEAVP

-1406 GNGYKIYGLNIT
+1406 GNGYKIYGLNIA

-1445 FKVSVES
+1445 FKVCVES
-1452 GNVSVA
+1452 GNVNVA

-1487 KANITNNGVVNNNS
+1487 KANVTNNGVVNNNS

-1525 CYNQGTLSGVEKA
+1525 CYNQGTLSGVVKA

-1617 TNSYKMA
+1617 TNSYKMVA
-1624 NVSASEGREPVA
+1624 TGGDRVPVVT
-1636 AGKTYYAASKTMFNG
+1636 GKTYYEASKTLFNG

-1903 FKITGLTEMKST
+1903 FKITGLTEMKTSAE
-1915 VDNHGLFAA
+1915 NHGLFAA

-1959 SKCYS
+1959 SRCYS

-2027 GTFSGCYALDESG
+2027 GTFSGCYALGESG

-2047 LEQFKKGEITF
+2047 EDQFKKGEITF
-2058 NLNEYSHDNGLTEPV
+2058 NLNVFSHDNGLTEPV

-2091 GNLANKDYANCVYKA
+2091 GKVADGDFANCVYKA
-2106 TYSAPSGAVP
+2106 AYSAPKNAVT
-2116 VPNWPVKADTDNTSY
+2116 VPNWPVKAQDRNYFTNVTF
-2131 YANATVD
+2131 D
-2138 EEGKSHFDLSA
+2138 ENNVAHFDLSS
-2149 LINHEGSVP
+2149 LIKNEGNIP
-2158 VVPYFKDNNIY
+2158 VVPYFKDYEIY
-2169 SGHDLNVS
+2169 AGHDLKPAN
-2177 SSNLTRYYQ
+2177 T
-2186 PVSAAPSL
+2186 SAATFKAYYNAISASPSL
-2194 TKTMTTVHDDVDNLD
+2194 TKTMTAVNG

-2223 YFQNKIQYKYQD
+2223 YIQNKNSTTKF
-2235 DTDNKINFRL
+2235 NFKL
-2245 LNDIDLSVTIGGVTY
+2245 MNDIDLSVTTGGVTY

-2271 QKANIQYPENN
+2271 KRAGILFPNTGNN
-2282 LYTSDGKEI
+2282 
-2291 VKNDKYDI
+2291 YDD
-2299 HYTGTIDGNNKTVSN
+2299 HYSGIIDGNNKTITN
-2314 IFIDYTK
+2314 LFIDYTK
-2321 EHDSG
+2321 EHDNS
-2326 YILGK
+2326 YLLGE
-2331 ARAGFVAQ
+2331 ARAGLVAQ
-2339 MASATIKNLVL
+2339 MNTGEIKNLVI
-2350 KGYVNNIWQTGG
+2350 KGYIRNQWQTGG
-2362 LVGRTKSTV
+2362 FVGKGLNAIVISKCGAEVEIEHNTLRGAGGFVGTSDGIVTISDSYTKSA
-2371 YIRNCGVEMEIA
+2371 IKGL
-2383 NGSNEGAAA
+2383 
-2392 FVGGAPNS
+2392 
-2400 VNIENCYTRSYIHS
+2400 
-2414 NDGQNHTRHYAFIGT
+2414 QKWHYAFIGKN
-2429 NSSIQTTK
+2429 NSVTGTTI
-2437 LSNCYHVGRIE
+2437 SNTFNAGTLE
-2448 GNFQNHNNRLVGNN
+2448 GVFEAHNNHLVGNL
-2462 DNTLIAKFVNCYT
+2462 DNSLIAKFENCYT
-2475 LETED
+2475 IETED
-2480 DKATINTPSE
+2480 DKATINTPKGVN
-2490 IHYETLE
+2490 YETNE
-2497 NFNNG
+2497 NFKNG
-2502 KVCYLLNVGGYG
+2502 KVCYLLNAGGYG
-2514 RNMTADDV
+2514 QVLTAAAV
-2522 ANLKFRQTL
+2522 ENLKFRQIL
-2531 GGDAAYDAD
+2531 GGDCSYDPEN
-2540 VTEEQVDEFPA
+2540 VPESVDDYPM
-2551 LAGTRCERAD
+2551 LAGFRDEKAN

-2573 PLTNNGVVTYDGGV
+2573 PVVKDGVVTYADGA
-2587 DFAYSLDE
+2587 DFAYSIDE
-2595 KLDKGWY
+2595 QLDKGWY
-2602 FNGSRS
+2602 FNGTRS
-2608 LTQITDAGHYDDCV
+2608 LTQIKDAGHYYDCV
-2622 PAYSIPFFY
+2622 PTYSVPFFY
-2631 INKIYTGDQLNC
+2631 KDVIYTGDNLSCTIDNV
-2643 HINKDTKDVMF
+2643 TRDVKF
-2654 TSASVETVSPVGIGF
+2654 TSSSFEVVTPVIPAKKDDLG
-2669 DNKSIYEI
+2669 SYEI
-2677 ADKLHLFWFSYYI
+2677 GDKLHLFWVSYYA
-2690 NKGAFL
+2690 NKGAYL
-2696 QVYKRL
+2696 KVDKTL
-2702 PEPAAGPYITTN
+2702 PKNGSKKKFDVTLTAD
-2714 FRLIDNIDLNPGFA
+2714 IDMNPGFA
-2728 FSSKGYHYKLDENG
+2728 FSSKGYHYLLDEKG
-2742 HAVDSIAPIFKTDNE
+2742 HAVDSIAPVFKTDDE
-2757 LIEYYNKNKVPYYG
+2757 LIAYYNEHKVPYYA
-2771 SDEFQE
+2771 SDDFYDL
-2777 AWAKYMSYS
+2777 WSKYMQYK

-2791 DNSLLRGGMI
+2791 DESSLRGGMI
-2801 TAQNLEPIGK
+2801 VAQNMDPIGA
-2811 STSQVREYP
+2811 SASQVRASGNR
-2820 YWYYQISSTNA
+2820 WYYVVSSSSIYKGT
-2831 YRGDFDGNNHYL
+2831 FDGGNHKI
-2843 KNLYVTTST
+2843 KNLYVTTYN

-2858 GVAAGGTRI
+2858 GCAGDGTVVK
-2867 HNLGIESGYVHSSN
+2867 NLGVESGYVHSSN
-2881 SYAGVFAGVK
+2881 SYAGVFCGILTYQNAGTLTIK
-2891 YYGNKADHLV
+2891 D
-2901 ISNCYNKAFG
+2901 SYNKAFCL
-2911 ISEDV
+2911 SEDV
-2916 NCGAIVSASHHGAGP
+2916 NCGAFVSAAHNSGG
-2931 ISIINCINYADMY
+2931 SINILNCINYADIY
-2944 TICDPGTFCSNIGS
+2944 TICDPGVLCSNIGNN
-2958 VDKPVDKKDKTGSGA
+2958 PH
-2973 RIYNN
+2973 IFNN
-2978 INFGRLMSRAG
+2978 INLGRLLSRSG
-2989 LQAISRVGNTMSVSN
+2989 LQEIQNTKIAYKDSINAALSSV
-3004 DELKPFFVK
+3004 EEKRRPFFVK
-3013 SMGTAGSEDVDYY
+3013 SMPNG
-3026 YRSDKSNL
+3026 DKSDFYFRDGTSNT
-3034 RQNLIAR
+3034 RQSLVAR
-3041 YPDSGPH
+3041 WGSGASTPNSESIQ
-3048 GMNNTVFEEY
+3048 NNV
-3058 PELEEILT
+3058 
-3066 EKEKQA
+3066 
-3072 IKNIKFDNN
+3072 
-3081 GEFKNNIYVEYVGD
+3081 YVEYVGD
-3095 YNYMIGDFKEEFHCP
+3095 YNDMKNDFKEGHGIGYNFKANEI
-3110 RYKFSATE
+3110 
-3118 VTDDQ
+3118 TDDQ
-3123 RKFQSG
+3123 RKFQQG
-3129 EIAYNANLYYVSG
+3129 DIAYIANETYAG
-3142 SGEAN
+3142 D
-3147 NDTILYVQCMN
+3147 DTNGYKSEKNKILFVQNMN
-3158 DIKDKNNP
+3158 DLDDKDNP
-3166 GDLYPVLVNFSD
+3166 GDLYPVQLNFSKID
-3178 INNLVYK
+3178 YMVYK

-3194 NFDPS
+3194 NFNPAT
-3199 KYEPEDFYMN
+3199 YEPEDFYMN
-3209 YTGANRHPHSGYH
+3209 YTGANRHPHSGYN
-3222 TGNAVSTKLGTGHD
+3222 TGNAVSTKLGSGHD

-3242 NHDNDKY
+3242 NHDNEAY
-3249 NPHSY
+3249 NPHSD
-3254 NTVMNGGRK
+3254 NTVMNSGHK
-3263 DNYGVNCVWG
+3263 TNYGVNCVWG
-3273 KLVKGSDGSYAPVS
+3273 KLTKGSNGYVPVS
-3287 GTQIQADE
+3287 GTEIQADE
-3295 ILLSDPGSKVFTSE
+3295 ILLSDPGSKIFTSE

-3316 TLYREDMRRQHK
+3316 TLYREDIRKQHK
-3328 DFNFYIP
+3328 DFNFYVP

-3350 NVKDYATISTPYKVY
+3350 NIKDYATISTPYKVY

-3391 GRTTVTFKEQALSR
+3391 GRTTVTFKEQELSR
-3405 ETVDGNT
+3405 ETVEGNE

-3423 KYTPGEDVG
+3423 KYTPGEDV
-3432 DGGSAVLSFRS
+3432 DAGGSAVLSFRS

-3452 AVQLKDYEKVSSVE
+3452 AVQLKDYEKITSIE

-3517 FVDPFRMYMYMPKQA
+3517 FIDPFRMYMYMPKQA

>member
-1 MIKKRTLLGKPKA
+1 MYYVDMIKKRTLLGKPKA
-14 LAAFCSVFMLLCL
+14 LTAFCSIFMLLCL
-27 ATEATAQSTFRTPTS
+27 ATEATAQSGFVTPEK
-42 VPIVSKNGK
+42 VQLKNN
-51 YDKTAIT
+51 THNAIT
-58 SITFVPTKV
+58 SITLKGKYGTY
-67 GNDASKQ
+67 DSKTGGTNTTAYQ
-74 TQTISVSNPQ
+74 NNTLTVSE
-84 KVTFVDETSKHFYI
+84 TGFSYVDMTSKKLYA
-98 NAGEKFGTNFTLE
+98 NAGEAVNLDIVRAGETNRYINT
-111 SGSTPGYKHGYVYI
+111 YVYI
-125 NTNGDDEFTVKV
+125 NTNQDNKFEVKLNNNHITASV
-137 DNPYISTVRDAGIR
+137 NSEYYIPAIHNLILN
-151 QMFREFYQNM
+151 QYNAL
-161 QGATNE
+161 QGEVNE
-167 LYAFTCMAGYNSLST
+167 MYAYSCVSQYEYYNGNT
-182 DNGGK
+182 KYPK
-187 SNPSWTEGEDAGT
+187 SKYMRG
-200 WGYWDGTKMVFNNNE
+200 GYWNGSEIVEEAVTDENRIAIHDFNVP
-215 ITYKNGA
+215 
-222 SATSTA
+222 
-228 NFGSKDVTVTGNSNS
+228 SK
-243 KCRENWSDKFKNVI
+243 
-257 KNNIAAPSVAG
+257 AG
-268 IYRMRYKMDC
+268 VYRMRVKRDF
-278 NNLDPNPDDA
+278 NNIDPNFELKDVYYKYNNGSVTTYDGKQSA
-288 SIVYSR
+288 STCYLQSWR
-294 TGQNIANPIY
+294 QSA
-304 QQNWDANS
+304 
-312 FSSKFDSYK
+312 
-321 AAGGNAVDIMLY
+321 NAVDFMLY
-333 VLREYSLNVILPGN
+333 VLREYTLNVALPKN
-347 AFGFTPNITIANS
+347 SAGFTPSIKIANS
-360 LETSYSETGKVFV
+360 LNDATYTASGKVYV
-373 PTEELKYDDIA
+373 ATENLKYDEIT
-384 TNKIEG
+384 TNNVSG
-390 RSPNITID
+390 HRPNVVID
-398 NTNHVITISYYFGQ
+398 NDNHTITISYDFSSMPY
-412 TPNNANAADSPFWT
+412 NASSASPFWT

-454 GHYYDWENGKRVHNR
+454 GHYNDWDDTTNKAIINRNSNR
-469 AYASKYHP
+469 ASYHP

-492 YFESIGF
+492 WFEPIGYFSFWGVSQNICSE
-499 FTFLN
+499 
-504 NSPALSESLCYRG
+504 LSYRG
-517 HFNGNNHRI
+517 HFNGNNHKI
-526 KGLFITEARLFSDTG
+526 KGLFISRLREFNANGTFSNR
-541 KVTKGTP
+541 TP
-548 KYGNGLFACLGG
+548 NYGNGMFSCLGG

-573 IANRT
+573 ICNQT
-578 DYSGVIA
+578 EYSGAIA
-585 SSVYGTGNILI
+585 SSVYGTGEVII

-603 SVTVTEDNSA
+603 DVVANGADA
-613 VAGGLIGQTGANLP
+613 VSGGFIGQTGANVS

-642 MGYVKGGNQS
+642 MGSVNGGKNS
-652 SGNTAFLGKVTGGSV
+652 NGSTAFLGKVTGGSV
-667 IEFKNCYSHL
+667 VEFKNCYSQL
-677 NVVYPTPAPTF
+677 AVVTPNPASTF
-688 FVDATANVSYEN
+688 FVDETANATYEN
-700 CYINGDIESLPE
+700 CYINGNIESLPN
-712 GMTVIDNESYANGK
+712 GMTVVDNELYANGK

-732 TNGLCNVEAQ
+732 TNGLCNVEAA
-742 DDNVNYYQKL
+742 DDNINYYQKL
-752 SGDKTNAYPMSI
+752 SGGNINAYPMSI
-764 TSDSEGKTDQVY
+764 TSDPVGKTDQVY

-783 NGTDLA
+783 GGAELA
-789 HEIAVSTT
+789 KEFAASTT
-797 KYYNKTA
+797 EYYNKSA

-812 KNTSE
+812 KKNST
-817 EYKNQSLRYSVNTE
+817 EYKEQSLRYSINTE
-831 TGDGLYGYGSLKFSR
+831 TGDGLYGYGPLKFSR
-846 NGVITDATTLDKND
+846 NGQTTDAATLDKTD

-870 TLKRA
+870 TLQRA

-896 NAESYTASKDVGIS
+896 HVDEYKATKDVGVSI
-910 VPSKVTAELTA
+910 PNKVTAELTA
-921 DIDMGKDAELGI
+921 NIDMSKNAELGI
-933 TDDAE
+933 IDDDE
-938 ELFIPIGHS
+938 ELFIPIGYS
-947 TTRPFAGSF
+947 VNRPFAGSF
-956 DGRKHYLTNVK
+956 DGKKHYLSNLK
-967 IADTKTDNLT
+967 IDDTKADNFA
-977 GVFGVVS
+977 GVFGAVN
-984 PSTAYNTIV
+984 PNTAYNTTI
-993 RITNFGV
+993 RIINFGV
-1000 ESGSI
+1000 ESGTV
-1005 SGKGY
+1005 SGKGA

-1015 VGGIVSNAGAG
+1015 VGGIASGAGAG
-1026 TLLIDH
+1026 ELILDH
-1032 CYNKAD
+1032 CYNKAS
-1038 VKASAT
+1038 VNASAS
-1044 NSNAGGIVGMNG
+1044 NSNAGGLVGMNG
-1056 WNSTATV
+1056 WESAATV
-1063 AISNSYNH
+1063 TISNCYNH
-1071 GNVTSLLADAH
+1071 GNIASRLGDAH
-1082 GSVGFSSPSATN
+1082 GAVGYSAPSATG
-1094 STISSFYNIGSIVH
+1094 STITRFYNIGNIEH
-1108 GASNSSSYTNY
+1108 GSSNSSLYRDY

-1135 FGKEVNSS
+1135 FGKEVSS
-1143 FKSAEEFANGNVAY
+1143 EFKSLDEFKNGNVAY
-1157 YLNGDQQNITFGQ
+1157 YLNADQQDIVFGQ
-1170 KLAGNTS
+1170 KLASNGE

-1192 YNEENSKRV
+1192 YNEESPKRV
-1201 FPLQY
+1201 YPLEY
-1206 YYPENGVYAYENVKV
+1206 YYPENGVYAYENVNV
-1221 TDRDTYIPNGTYSF
+1221 TTKGDYLPKGTFAF

-1245 DNKLVTNLPKPAGL
+1245 DNKLVTNLKNVAGDYVYPK
-1259 YKYPANNFFDVDK
+1259 NNFFEQDK

-1278 DGALELEKK
+1278 NAMLELEK
-1287 ETSAS
+1287 ETVAAS
-1292 AVLPGGLYYEATP
+1292 AVIPGGEYFEAVP

-1406 GNGYKIYGLNIT
+1406 GNGYKIYGLNIA

-1452 GNVSVA
+1452 GNVNVA

-1487 KANITNNGVVNNNS
+1487 KANVTNNGVVNKDDS

-1525 CYNQGTLSGVEKA
+1525 CYNRGTLSGVVKA

-1572 YTTYGDVVYWDNAA
+1572 YTTYGDVVYWDNTA

-1595 KEGTVDKN
+1595 KEGTVDSK

-1617 TNSYKMA
+1617 TNSYKMVA
-1624 NVSASEGREPVA
+1624 TGGDRVPVVT
-1636 AGKTYYAASKTMFNG
+1636 GKTYYEASKTLFNG

-1753 NISVNENT
+1753 NISVDEET
-1761 GLLEIKLK
+1761 GLLQIKLN

-1783 NFKNENGE
+1783 KFKNENGE

-1915 VDNHGLFAA
+1915 ADNHGLFAA

-1940 TSAKNNAAGLV
+1940 TSVKNNAAGLV

-1981 KNTKIEYSYNH
+1981 NNTTVEYSYNH
-1992 GNPTAATIG
+1992 GNPTATTTG
-2001 AIVAKGSGNTIKGCY
+2001 AIIAKGSGNTINGCY
-2016 DISDAPMVTTV
+2016 DISDAKMATGV

-2047 LEQFKKGEITF
+2047 LEQFKNGEITF
-2058 NLNEYSHDNGLTEPV
+2058 NLNKYSHDNGLTEPV
-2073 YGQNVTIEEFDD
+2073 YGQNVTIEAFDD

-2091 GNLANKDYANCVYKA
+2091 GKVADGDFANCVYKA
-2106 TYSAPSGAVP
+2106 AYSAPKNAVK
-2116 VPNWPVKADTDNTSY
+2116 VPNWPVKAQDRNYFTNVTF
-2131 YANATVD
+2131 D
-2138 EEGKSHFDLSA
+2138 ENDVAHFDLSA
-2149 LINHEGSVP
+2149 LINNEGNIP
-2158 VVPYFKDNNIY
+2158 VVPYFKDYDIY
-2169 SGHDLNVS
+2169 AGLDLKPANTDVE
-2177 SSNLTRYYQ
+2177 TFKAYYNEI
-2186 PVSAAPSL
+2186 SASPSL
-2194 TKTMTTVHDDVDNLD
+2194 TKTMTAVDG

-2223 YFQNKIQYKYQD
+2223 YIQNKNSA
-2235 DTDNKINFRL
+2235 TTFNFKL
-2245 LNDIDLSVTIGGVTY
+2245 MNDIDLSVTTGGVTY
-2260 NEVQWVPFGAT
+2260 NEVQWVPFGASIVD
-2271 QKANIQYPENN
+2271 KKEYPDVG
-2282 LYTSDGKEI
+2282 SS
-2291 VKNDKYDI
+2291 
-2299 HYTGTIDGNNKTVSN
+2299 HYRGIIDGNNKTISN
-2314 IFIDYTK
+2314 LFIDYTK

-2326 YILGK
+2326 YFIGK
-2331 ARAGFVAQ
+2331 ARAGLIGQ
-2339 MASATIKNLVL
+2339 MASGGVKNLVV
-2350 KGYVNNIWQTGG
+2350 KGYINNEWQTGG
-2362 LVGRTKSTV
+2362 LIGRIPTV
-2371 YIRNCGVEMEIA
+2371 NAVVEISRCGVEMDIT
-2383 NGSNEGAAA
+2383 NKSDYGTGA
-2392 FVGGAPNS
+2392 FVGAAGMTVIIKDS
-2400 VNIENCYTRSYIHS
+2400 YTKSNIHGKYI
-2414 NDGQNHTRHYAFIGT
+2414 RHNAFIGL
-2429 NSSIQTTK
+2429 NNSIQTTTI
-2437 LSNCYHVGRIE
+2437 SNSYNAGVVE
-2448 GNFQNHNNRLVGNN
+2448 GNFQNHNNRLVGNF
-2462 DNTLIAKFVNCYT
+2462 DNTLIAKFENCYT

-2514 RNMTADDV
+2514 RNMTLDDV
-2522 ANLKFRQTL
+2522 NNMRFRQTL
-2531 GGDAAYDAD
+2531 GGDAAYDD
-2540 VTEEQVDEFPA
+2540 TVTPEEVDAFPA

-2573 PLTNNGVVTYDGGV
+2573 PIVNANGVVTYDGGV
-2587 DFAYSLDE
+2587 DYAYSLDE

-2608 LTQITDAGHYDDCV
+2608 LTQIIDTKHYDDCV

-2631 INKIYTGDQLNC
+2631 MNQIYTGDQLSYK
-2643 HINKDTKDVMF
+2643 INKDTRDVMF
-2654 TSASVETVSPVGIGF
+2654 TSSSVETVLPIGKGSNGF
-2669 DNKSIYEI
+2669 DTYEI
-2677 ADKLHLFWFSYYI
+2677 GDKLHLFWFAYYM
-2690 NKGAFL
+2690 NKGAYLKGFG
-2696 QVYKRL
+2696 RL
-2702 PEPAAGPYITTN
+2702 PQEAGDGPYISTN
-2714 FRLIDNIDLNPGFA
+2714 LKLVDNIDLNPGFA
-2728 FSSKGYHYKLDENG
+2728 FSTKGYHYKLDESG

-2757 LIEYYNKNKVPYYG
+2757 LVEYYNKNKVPYYG
-2771 SDEFQE
+2771 SDEFME

-2791 DNSLLRGGMI
+2791 DNSQLRGGMVV
-2801 TAQNLEPIGK
+2801 AQNFEPIGR
-2811 STSQVREYP
+2811 STSQKRNGST
-2820 YWYYQISSTNA
+2820 WYYDVSSTNA
-2831 YRGDFDGNNHYL
+2831 YRGEFDGNNHYI
-2843 KNLYVTTST
+2843 KNY
-2852 SVAGLI
+2852 
-2858 GVAAGGTRI
+2858 
-2867 HNLGIESGYVHSSN
+2867 
-2881 SYAGVFAGVK
+2881 YAKNQNF
-2891 YYGNKADHLV
+2891 V
-2901 ISNCYNKAFG
+2901 IRNCYNKAFCM
-2911 ISEDV
+2911 SEDV
-2916 NCGAIVSASHHGAGP
+2916 NCGAFVSASHNSSGA
-2931 ISIINCINYADMY
+2931 IKILNCINYADIY
-2944 TICDPGTFCSNIGS
+2944 TICDPGAFCSNIASGGS
-2958 VDKPVDKKDKTGSGA
+2958 SKTSA
-2973 RIYNN
+2973 YIYNN
-2978 INFGRLMSRAG
+2978 INFGRLMSRSG
-2989 LQAISRVGNTMSVSN
+2989 LQEINNVGHSMTNNTE
-3004 DELKPFFVK
+3004 ELKPFYVK
-3013 SMGTAGSEDVDYY
+3013 SMGTSGSDNIDYY
-3026 YRSDKSNL
+3026 YRRYVVNY

-3041 YPDSGPH
+3041 YANGQPNA
-3048 GMNNTVFEEY
+3048 MNNTVAQEY
-3058 PELEEILT
+3058 PGLSQAQINEISNLG
-3066 EKEKQA
+3066 
-3072 IKNIKFDNN
+3072 FHNN
-3081 GEFKNNIYVEYVGD
+3081 GDFKNNIYVEYVGD
-3095 YNYMIGDFKEEFHCP
+3095 YNNMVGDFREDYNCP
-3110 RYKFSATE
+3110 RYNFSATE
-3118 VTDDQ
+3118 ITDDQ

-3129 EIAYNANLYYVSG
+3129 EIAYKINEHYAGDDL
-3142 SGEAN
+3142 N
-3147 NDTILYVQCMN
+3147 NYKADADKILYVQNMN
-3158 DIKDKNNP
+3158 DINDKDNP
-3166 GDLYPVLVNFSD
+3166 GDLYPVLMNFSKID
-3178 INNLVYK
+3178 NLVYRGK
-3185 GMLFDSSAD
+3185 LFDSTAD
-3194 NFDPS
+3194 NFNPATYDPD
-3199 KYEPEDFYMN
+3199 DFYMN
-3209 YTGANRHPHSGYH
+3209 YNGANRHPHSGYNS
-3222 TGNAVSTKLGTGHD
+3222 GNAVSTKLGSGND

-3242 NHDNDKY
+3242 NHDNEAY
-3249 NPHSY
+3249 NPHSD
-3254 NTVMNGGRK
+3254 NTVMNNGHK
-3263 DNYGVNCVWG
+3263 TNYGVNCVWG
-3273 KLVKGSDGSYAPVS
+3273 KLAKGSNGYAPVS
-3287 GTQIQADE
+3287 GTEIQADE
-3295 ILLSDPGSKVFTSE
+3295 ILLSDPGSKIFTSE

-3316 TLYREDMRRQHK
+3316 TLYREDIRKQHK
-3328 DFNFYIP
+3328 DFNFYVP

-3365 GVVVNNQDVL
+3365 GVIVNNQDVL

-3391 GRTTVTFKEQALSR
+3391 GRTTVTFKEQELSR

-3432 DGGSAVLSFRS
+3432 VGGSAVLSFRS

-3517 FVDPFRMYMYMPKQA
+3517 FIDPFRMYMYMPKQA

>member
-1 MIKKRTLLGKPKA
+1 MYYVDMIKKRTLLGKPKA
-14 LAAFCSVFMLLCL
+14 LTAFCSIFMLLCL
-27 ATEATAQSTFRTPTS
+27 ATEATAQSGFVTPEK
-42 VPIVSKNGK
+42 VQLKNN
-51 YDKTAIT
+51 THNAIT
-58 SITFVPTKV
+58 SITLKGKYGTY
-67 GNDASKQ
+67 DSKTGGTNTTAYQ
-74 TQTISVSNPQ
+74 NNTLTVSE
-84 KVTFVDETSKHFYI
+84 TGFSYVDMTSKKLYA
-98 NAGEKFGTNFTLE
+98 NAGEAVNLDIVRAGETNRYINT
-111 SGSTPGYKHGYVYI
+111 YVYI
-125 NTNGDDEFTVKV
+125 NTNQDNKFEVKLNNNHITASV
-137 DNPYISTVRDAGIR
+137 NSEYYIPAIHNLILN
-151 QMFREFYQNM
+151 QYNAL
-161 QGATNE
+161 QGEVNE
-167 LYAFTCMAGYNSLST
+167 MYAYSCVSQYEYYNGNT
-182 DNGGK
+182 KYPK
-187 SNPSWTEGEDAGT
+187 SKYMRG
-200 WGYWDGTKMVFNNNE
+200 GYWNGSEIVEEAVTDENRIAIHDFNVP
-215 ITYKNGA
+215 
-222 SATSTA
+222 
-228 NFGSKDVTVTGNSNS
+228 SK
-243 KCRENWSDKFKNVI
+243 
-257 KNNIAAPSVAG
+257 AG
-268 IYRMRYKMDC
+268 VYRMRVKRDF
-278 NNLDPNPDDA
+278 NNIDPNFELKDVYYKYNNGSVTTYDGKQSA
-288 SIVYSR
+288 STCYLQSWR
-294 TGQNIANPIY
+294 QSA
-304 QQNWDANS
+304 
-312 FSSKFDSYK
+312 
-321 AAGGNAVDIMLY
+321 NAVDFMLY
-333 VLREYSLNVILPGN
+333 VLREYTLNVALPKN
-347 AFGFTPNITIANS
+347 SAGFTPSIKIANS
-360 LETSYSETGKVFV
+360 LNDATYTASGKVYV
-373 PTEELKYDDIA
+373 ATENLKYDEIT
-384 TNKIEG
+384 TNNVSG
-390 RSPNITID
+390 HRPNVVID
-398 NTNHVITISYYFGQ
+398 NDNHTITISYDFSSMPY
-412 TPNNANAADSPFWT
+412 NASSASPFWT

-454 GHYYDWENGKRVHNR
+454 GHYNDWDDTTNKAIINRNSNR
-469 AYASKYHP
+469 ASYHP

-492 YFESIGF
+492 WFEPIGYFSFWGVSQNICSE
-499 FTFLN
+499 
-504 NSPALSESLCYRG
+504 LSYRG
-517 HFNGNNHRI
+517 HFNGNNHKI
-526 KGLFITEARLFSDTG
+526 KGLFISRLREFNANGTFSNR
-541 KVTKGTP
+541 TP
-548 KYGNGLFACLGG
+548 NYGNGMFSCLGG

-573 IANRT
+573 ICNQT
-578 DYSGVIA
+578 EYSGAIA
-585 SSVYGTGNILI
+585 SSVYGTGEVII

-603 SVTVTEDNSA
+603 DVVANGADA
-613 VAGGLIGQTGANLP
+613 VSGGFIGQTGANVS

-642 MGYVKGGNQS
+642 MGSVNGGKNS
-652 SGNTAFLGKVTGGSV
+652 NGSTAFLGKVTGGSV
-667 IEFKNCYSHL
+667 VEFKNCYSQL
-677 NVVYPTPAPTF
+677 AVVTPNPASTF
-688 FVDATANVSYEN
+688 FVDETANATYEN
-700 CYINGDIESLPE
+700 CYINGNIESLPN
-712 GMTVIDNESYANGK
+712 GMTVVDNELYANGK

-732 TNGLCNVEAQ
+732 TNGLCNVEAA
-742 DDNVNYYQKL
+742 DDNINYYQKL
-752 SGDKTNAYPMSI
+752 SGGNINAYPMSI
-764 TSDSEGKTDQVY
+764 TSDPVGKTDQVY

-783 NGTDLA
+783 GGAELA
-789 HEIAVSTT
+789 KEFAASTT
-797 KYYNKTA
+797 EYYNKSA

-812 KNTSE
+812 KKNST
-817 EYKNQSLRYSVNTE
+817 EYKEQSLRYSINTE
-831 TGDGLYGYGSLKFSR
+831 TGDGLYGYGPLKFSR
-846 NGVITDATTLDKND
+846 NGQTTDAATLDKTD

-870 TLKRA
+870 TLQRA

-881 ISNQLEMRWLSWYVN
+881 ISNQLEMRWLRWYVN
-896 NAESYTASKDVGIS
+896 HVDEYKATKDVGVSI
-910 VPSKVTAELTA
+910 PNKVTAELTA
-921 DIDMGKDAELGI
+921 NIDMSKNAELGI
-933 TDDAE
+933 IDDDE
-938 ELFIPIGHS
+938 ELFIPIGYS
-947 TTRPFAGSF
+947 VNRPFAGSF
-956 DGRKHYLTNVK
+956 DGKKHYLSNLK
-967 IADTKTDNLT
+967 IDDTKADNFA
-977 GVFGVVS
+977 GVFGAVN
-984 PSTAYNTIV
+984 PNTAYNTTI
-993 RITNFGV
+993 RIINFGV
-1000 ESGSI
+1000 ESGTV
-1005 SGKGY
+1005 SGKGA

-1015 VGGIVSNAGAG
+1015 VGGIASGAGAG
-1026 TLLIDH
+1026 ELILDH
-1032 CYNKAD
+1032 CYNKAS
-1038 VKASAT
+1038 VNASAS
-1044 NSNAGGIVGMNG
+1044 NSNAGGLVGMNG
-1056 WNSTATV
+1056 WESAATV
-1063 AISNSYNH
+1063 TISNCYNH
-1071 GNVTSLLADAH
+1071 GNIASRLGDAH
-1082 GSVGFSSPSATN
+1082 GAVGYSAPSATG
-1094 STISSFYNIGSIVH
+1094 STITRFYNIGNIEH
-1108 GASNSSSYTNY
+1108 GSSNSSLYRDY

-1135 FGKEVNSS
+1135 FGKEVSS
-1143 FKSAEEFANGNVAY
+1143 EFKSLDEFKNGNVAY
-1157 YLNGDQQNITFGQ
+1157 YLNADQQDIVFGQ
-1170 KLAGNTS
+1170 KLASNGE

-1192 YNEENSKRV
+1192 YNEESPKRV
-1201 FPLQY
+1201 YPLEY
-1206 YYPENGVYAYENVKV
+1206 YYPENGVYAYENVNV
-1221 TDRDTYIPNGTYSF
+1221 TTKGDYLPKGTFAF

-1245 DNKLVTNLPKPAGL
+1245 DNKLVTNLKNVAGDYVYPK
-1259 YKYPANNFFDVDK
+1259 NNFFEQDK

-1278 DGALELEKK
+1278 NAMLELEK
-1287 ETSAS
+1287 ETVAAS
-1292 AVLPGGLYYEATP
+1292 AVIPGGEYFEAVP

-1406 GNGYKIYGLNIT
+1406 GNGYKIYGLNIA

-1452 GNVSVA
+1452 GNVNVA

-1487 KANITNNGVVNNNS
+1487 KANVTNNGVVNKDDS

-1525 CYNQGTLSGVEKA
+1525 CYNRGTLSGVVKA

-1572 YTTYGDVVYWDNAA
+1572 YTTYGDVVYWDNTA

-1595 KEGTVDKN
+1595 KEGTVDSK

-1617 TNSYKMA
+1617 TNSYKMVA
-1624 NVSASEGREPVA
+1624 TGGDRVPVVT
-1636 AGKTYYAASKTMFNG
+1636 GKTYYEASKTLFNG

-1753 NISVNENT
+1753 NISVDEET
-1761 GLLEIKLK
+1761 GLLQIKLN

-1783 NFKNENGE
+1783 KFKNENGE

-1915 VDNHGLFAA
+1915 ADNHGLFAA

-1940 TSAKNNAAGLV
+1940 TSVKNNAAGLV

-1981 KNTKIEYSYNH
+1981 NNTTVEYSYNH
-1992 GNPTAATIG
+1992 GNPTATTTG
-2001 AIVAKGSGNTIKGCY
+2001 AIIAKGSGNTINGCY
-2016 DISDAPMVTTV
+2016 DISDAKMATGV

-2047 LEQFKKGEITF
+2047 LEQFKNGEITF
-2058 NLNEYSHDNGLTEPV
+2058 NLNKYSHDNGLTEPV
-2073 YGQNVTIEEFDD
+2073 YGQNVTIEAFDD

-2091 GNLANKDYANCVYKA
+2091 GKVADGDFANCVYKA
-2106 TYSAPSGAVP
+2106 AYSAPKNAVK
-2116 VPNWPVKADTDNTSY
+2116 VPNWPVKAQDRNYFTNVTF
-2131 YANATVD
+2131 D
-2138 EEGKSHFDLSA
+2138 ENDVAHFDLSA
-2149 LINHEGSVP
+2149 LINNEGNIP
-2158 VVPYFKDNNIY
+2158 VVPYFKDYDIY
-2169 SGHDLNVS
+2169 AGLDLKPANTDVE
-2177 SSNLTRYYQ
+2177 TFKAYYNEI
-2186 PVSAAPSL
+2186 SASPSL
-2194 TKTMTTVHDDVDNLD
+2194 TKTMTAVDG

-2223 YFQNKIQYKYQD
+2223 YIQNKNSA
-2235 DTDNKINFRL
+2235 TTFNFKL
-2245 LNDIDLSVTIGGVTY
+2245 MNDIDLSVTTGGVTY
-2260 NEVQWVPFGAT
+2260 NEVQWVPFGASIVD
-2271 QKANIQYPENN
+2271 KKEYPDVG
-2282 LYTSDGKEI
+2282 SS
-2291 VKNDKYDI
+2291 
-2299 HYTGTIDGNNKTVSN
+2299 HYRGIIDGNNKTISN
-2314 IFIDYTK
+2314 LFIDYTK

-2326 YILGK
+2326 YFIGK
-2331 ARAGFVAQ
+2331 ARAGLIGQ
-2339 MASATIKNLVL
+2339 MASGGVKNLVV
-2350 KGYVNNIWQTGG
+2350 KGYINNEWQTGG
-2362 LVGRTKSTV
+2362 LIGRIPTV
-2371 YIRNCGVEMEIA
+2371 NAVVEISRCGVEMDIT
-2383 NGSNEGAAA
+2383 NKSDYGTGA
-2392 FVGGAPNS
+2392 FVGAAGMTVIIKDS
-2400 VNIENCYTRSYIHS
+2400 YTKSNIHGKYI
-2414 NDGQNHTRHYAFIGT
+2414 RHNAFIGL
-2429 NSSIQTTK
+2429 NNSIQTTTI
-2437 LSNCYHVGRIE
+2437 SNSYNAGVVE
-2448 GNFQNHNNRLVGNN
+2448 GNFQNHNNRLVGNF
-2462 DNTLIAKFVNCYT
+2462 DNTLIAKFENCYT

-2514 RNMTADDV
+2514 RNMTLDDV
-2522 ANLKFRQTL
+2522 NNMRFRQTL
-2531 GGDAAYDAD
+2531 GGDAAYDD
-2540 VTEEQVDEFPA
+2540 TVTPEEVDAFPA

-2573 PLTNNGVVTYDGGV
+2573 PIVNANGVVTYDGGV
-2587 DFAYSLDE
+2587 DYAYSLDE

-2608 LTQITDAGHYDDCV
+2608 LTQIIDTKHYDDCV

-2631 INKIYTGDQLNC
+2631 MNQIYTGDQLSYK
-2643 HINKDTKDVMF
+2643 INKDTRDVMF
-2654 TSASVETVSPVGIGF
+2654 TSSSVETVLPIGKGSNGF
-2669 DNKSIYEI
+2669 DTYEI
-2677 ADKLHLFWFSYYI
+2677 GDKLHLFWFAYYM
-2690 NKGAFL
+2690 NKGAYLKGFG
-2696 QVYKRL
+2696 RL
-2702 PEPAAGPYITTN
+2702 PQEAGDGPYISTN
-2714 FRLIDNIDLNPGFA
+2714 LKLVDNIDLNPGFA
-2728 FSSKGYHYKLDENG
+2728 FSTKGYHYKLDESG

-2757 LIEYYNKNKVPYYG
+2757 LVEYYNKNKVPYYG
-2771 SDEFQE
+2771 SDEFME

-2791 DNSLLRGGMI
+2791 DNSQLRGGMVV
-2801 TAQNLEPIGK
+2801 AQNFEPIGR
-2811 STSQVREYP
+2811 STSQKRNGST
-2820 YWYYQISSTNA
+2820 WYYDVSSTNA
-2831 YRGDFDGNNHYL
+2831 YRGEFDGNNHYI
-2843 KNLYVTTST
+2843 KNLYVTTSA
-2852 SVAGLI
+2852 SAAGLI
-2858 GVAAGGTRI
+2858 GVGAGGTTI

-2881 SYAGVFAGVK
+2881 SYAGVICGIR
-2891 YYGNKADHLV
+2891 YYAKNQNFV
-2901 ISNCYNKAFG
+2901 IRNCYNKAFCM
-2911 ISEDV
+2911 SEDV
-2916 NCGAIVSASHHGAGP
+2916 NCGAFVSASHNSSGA
-2931 ISIINCINYADMY
+2931 IKILNCINYADIY
-2944 TICDPGTFCSNIGS
+2944 TICDPGAFCSNIASGGS
-2958 VDKPVDKKDKTGSGA
+2958 SKTSA
-2973 RIYNN
+2973 YIYNN
-2978 INFGRLMSRAG
+2978 INFGRLMSRSG
-2989 LQAISRVGNTMSVSN
+2989 LQEINNVGHSMTNNTE
-3004 DELKPFFVK
+3004 ELKPFYVK
-3013 SMGTAGSEDVDYY
+3013 SMGTSGSDNIDYY
-3026 YRSDKSNL
+3026 YRRYVVNY

-3041 YPDSGPH
+3041 YANGQPNA
-3048 GMNNTVFEEY
+3048 MNNTVAQEY
-3058 PELEEILT
+3058 PGLSQAQINEISNLG
-3066 EKEKQA
+3066 
-3072 IKNIKFDNN
+3072 FHNN
-3081 GEFKNNIYVEYVGD
+3081 GDFKNNIYVEYVGD
-3095 YNYMIGDFKEEFHCP
+3095 YNNMVGDFREDYNCP
-3110 RYKFSATE
+3110 RYNFSATE
-3118 VTDDQ
+3118 ITDDQ

-3129 EIAYNANLYYVSG
+3129 EIAYKINEHYAGDDL
-3142 SGEAN
+3142 N
-3147 NDTILYVQCMN
+3147 NYKADADKILYVQNMN
-3158 DIKDKNNP
+3158 DINDKDNP
-3166 GDLYPVLVNFSD
+3166 GDLYPVLMNFSKID
-3178 INNLVYK
+3178 NLVYRGK
-3185 GMLFDSSAD
+3185 LFDSTAD
-3194 NFDPS
+3194 NFNPATYDPD
-3199 KYEPEDFYMN
+3199 DFYMN
-3209 YTGANRHPHSGYH
+3209 YNGANRHPHSGYNS
-3222 TGNAVSTKLGTGHD
+3222 GNAVSTKLGSGND

-3242 NHDNDKY
+3242 NHDNEAY
-3249 NPHSY
+3249 NPHSD
-3254 NTVMNGGRK
+3254 NTVMNNGHK
-3263 DNYGVNCVWG
+3263 TNYGVNCVWG
-3273 KLVKGSDGSYAPVS
+3273 KLAKGSNGYAPVS
-3287 GTQIQADE
+3287 GTEIQADE
-3295 ILLSDPGSKVFTSE
+3295 ILLSDPGSKIFTSE

-3316 TLYREDMRRQHK
+3316 TLYREDIRKQHK
-3328 DFNFYIP
+3328 DFNFYVP

-3365 GVVVNNQDVL
+3365 GVIVNNQDVL

-3391 GRTTVTFKEQALSR
+3391 GRTTVTFKEQELSR

-3432 DGGSAVLSFRS
+3432 VGGSAVLSFRS

-3517 FVDPFRMYMYMPKQA
+3517 FIDPFRMYMYMPKQA

>member
-14 LAAFCSVFMLLCL
+14 LTAFCSIFMLLCL
-27 ATEATAQSTFRTPTS
+27 VTEATAQSGFVTPEAEKLTS
-42 VPIVSKNGK
+42 N
-51 YDKTAIT
+51 THNAIT
-58 SITFVPTKV
+58 SITLKGKYGTYDSKT
-67 GNDASKQ
+67 GGTNTDAYKNN
-74 TQTISVSNPQ
+74 TLTVSG
-84 KVTFVDETSKHFYI
+84 TGFSYVDMTSKKLYA
-98 NAGEKFGTNFTLE
+98 NAGEAVNLDIVRAGETNRYINT
-111 SGSTPGYKHGYVYI
+111 YVYI
-125 NTNGDDEFTVKV
+125 NTNQDNKFEVKLNNNHITASKSSERVSQIYNLVSSKYNALQGDV
-137 DNPYISTVRDAGIR
+137 
-151 QMFREFYQNM
+151 
-161 QGATNE
+161 NE
-167 LYAFTCMAGYNSLST
+167 LYAYSCLSQYEYYVYNY
-182 DNGGK
+182 
-187 SNPSWTEGEDAGT
+187 WTGT
-200 WGYWDGTKMVFNNNE
+200 YTKYPASKYMRGGYWN
-215 ITYKNGA
+215 
-222 SATSTA
+222 
-228 NFGSKDVTVTGNSNS
+228 GSKIVEETVTDENRIAIHDFNVPS
-243 KCRENWSDKFKNVI
+243 K
-257 KNNIAAPSVAG
+257 AG
-268 IYRMRYKMDC
+268 IYRMRVKRDY
-278 NNLDPNPDDA
+278 NNIDPNFKLENIYYRYNTKLETLDDKPSPLNA
-288 SIVYSR
+288 TCYL
-294 TGQNIANPIY
+294 Q
-304 QQNWDANS
+304 
-312 FSSKFDSYK
+312 SKRQS
-321 AAGGNAVDIMLY
+321 ANAVDFMLY
-333 VLREYSLNVILPGN
+333 VLREYTLNVALPKN
-347 AFGFTPNITIANS
+347 SAGFTPSIKIANS
-360 LETSYSETGKVFV
+360 LNDATYTASGKVYV
-373 PTEELKYDDIA
+373 ATENLKYDEIT
-384 TNKIEG
+384 TNNING
-390 RSPNITID
+390 HRPNVVID
-398 NTNHVITISYYFGQ
+398 NDNHTITISYDFSSMPY
-412 TPNNANAADSPFWT
+412 NASSASPFWT

-454 GHYYDWENGKRVHNR
+454 GHYNDWVNGKRIINQNSNR
-469 AYASKYHP
+469 ASYHP

-485 DLDMSDY
+485 DLDMSAY
-492 YFESIGF
+492 WFEPIGYFSFWGVSQSIC
-499 FTFLN
+499 N
-504 NSPALSESLCYRG
+504 ELSYRG
-517 HFNGNNHRI
+517 HFNGNNHKI
-526 KGLFITEARLFSDTG
+526 KGLFISRLREFDASSGAFTSRS
-541 KVTKGTP
+541 P
-548 KYGNGLFACLGG
+548 NYGNGMFSCLGG
-560 GAVIENLFIESGY
+560 GAVVENLFIESGY
-573 IANRT
+573 VYNNT
-578 DYSGVIA
+578 EFSGVVA
-585 SSVYGTGNILI
+585 SSVFGTGEVTI

-603 SVTVTEDNSA
+603 DV
-613 VAGGLIGQTGANLP
+613 VAGGANSVSGGFIGQTGANLS

-635 TFENCFN
+635 SFENCYN
-642 MGYVKGGNQS
+642 MGSVNGGKNS
-652 SGNTAFLGKVTGGSV
+652 NGSTAFLGKVTGGSV
-667 IEFKNCYSHL
+667 VNFKNCYSQL
-677 NVVYPTPAPTF
+677 AVVTPNPASTF
-688 FVDATANVSYEN
+688 FVDETANATYEN
-700 CYINGDIESLPE
+700 CYINGNIESLPK
-712 GMTVIDNESYANGK
+712 GVTVVDNDLYANGK

-732 TNGLCNVEAQ
+732 TNGLCNIEAA
-742 DDNVNYYQKL
+742 DDNINYYQKL
-752 SGDKTNAYPMSI
+752 SGDNINAYPMSI
-764 TSDSEGKTDQVY
+764 TTDPVGKTDQVY

-783 NGTDLA
+783 GGAELA
-789 HEIAVSTT
+789 KEFAASTT
-797 KYYNKTA
+797 EYYNKSA

-812 KNTSE
+812 KKNST
-817 EYKNQSLRYSVNTE
+817 EYKEQSLRYSINTE
-831 TGDGLYGYGSLKFSR
+831 TGDGLYGYGPLKFSR
-846 NGVITDATTLDKND
+846 NGQTTDAATLDKTD

-870 TLKRA
+870 TLQRA

-896 NAESYTASKDVGIS
+896 HVDEYKATKDVGVS
-910 VPSKVTAELTA
+910 VPNKVTAELTA
-921 DIDMGKDAELGI
+921 NIDMSKNAELGI
-933 TDDAE
+933 IDDDE
-938 ELFIPIGHS
+938 ELFIPIGYS
-947 TTRPFAGSF
+947 VTRPFAGSF
-956 DGRKHYLTNVK
+956 DGKKHYLSNLK
-967 IADTKTDNLT
+967 IDDTKADNFA
-977 GVFGVVS
+977 GVFGAVN
-984 PSTAYNTIV
+984 PNTAYNTTI
-993 RITNFGV
+993 RIINFGV
-1000 ESGSI
+1000 ESGNV
-1005 SGKGY
+1005 SGKGA

-1015 VGGIVSNAGAG
+1015 VGGIASGAGAG
-1026 TLLIDH
+1026 ELILDH
-1032 CYNKAD
+1032 CYNKAS
-1038 VKASAT
+1038 VNASAS
-1044 NSNAGGIVGMNG
+1044 NSNAGGLVGMNG
-1056 WNSTATV
+1056 WESVATV
-1063 AISNSYNH
+1063 TISNCYNH
-1071 GNVTSLLADAH
+1071 GNIASRLGDAH
-1082 GSVGFSSPSATN
+1082 GAVGYSAPSATG
-1094 STISSFYNIGSIVH
+1094 STITRFYNIGNIEH
-1108 GASNSSSYTNY
+1108 GSSNSSLYRDY
-1119 PVLTNCYTLD
+1119 PILTNCYTLD

-1135 FGKEVNSS
+1135 FGKEVSS
-1143 FKSAEEFANGNVAY
+1143 EFKTHDEFKNGNVAY
-1157 YLNGDQQNITFGQ
+1157 YLNADQQNITFGQ
-1170 KLAGNTS
+1170 KLASNGE

-1192 YNEENSKRV
+1192 YNEESPKRV
-1201 FPLQY
+1201 YPLEY
-1206 YYPENGVYAYENVKV
+1206 YYPENGVYAYENVNV
-1221 TDRDTYIPNGTYSF
+1221 TTKGDYLPKGTFAF

-1245 DNKLVTNLPKPAGL
+1245 DNKLVTNLKNVAGDYVYPK
-1259 YKYPANNFFDVDK
+1259 NNFFEQDK

-1278 DGALELEKK
+1278 NAMLELEK
-1287 ETSAS
+1287 ETVAAS
-1292 AVLPGGLYYEATP
+1292 AVIPGGEYFEAVP

-1406 GNGYKIYGLNIT
+1406 GNGYKIYGLNIV

-1452 GNVSVA
+1452 GNVNVA

-1487 KANITNNGVVNNNS
+1487 KANVTNNGVVNNNS

-1525 CYNQGTLSGVEKA
+1525 CYNQGTLSGVVKA

-1595 KEGTVDKN
+1595 KEGTVDSK

-1617 TNSYKMA
+1617 TNSYKMVA
-1624 NVSASEGREPVA
+1624 TGGDRVPVVT
-1636 AGKTYYAASKTMFNG
+1636 GKTYYEASKTLFNG

-1783 NFKNENGE
+1783 NFKNEYGE

-1846 KDGVKAPDAH
+1846 KDGVKAPDAY

-1868 DNVLKNIS
+1868 DNVLKNIK

-1896 STFDGRG
+1896 SIFDGRG

-1915 VDNHGLFAA
+1915 ADNHGLFAA

-1940 TSAKNNAAGLV
+1940 TSVKNNAAGLV

-1972 VAGGLVATA
+1972 IAGGLVATA
-1981 KNTKIEYSYNH
+1981 NNTTVEYSYNH
-1992 GNPTAATIG
+1992 GNPTAATVG

-2027 GTFSGCYALDESG
+2027 GTFSGCYALGESG

-2058 NLNEYSHDNGLTEPV
+2058 NLNVFSHNQGLTEPV
-2073 YGQNVTIEEFDD
+2073 YGQNVTIEAFDD

-2091 GNLANKDYANCVYKA
+2091 GKVADGDFANCVYKA
-2106 TYSAPSGAVP
+2106 GYSVPKGAVI
-2116 VPNWPVKADTDNTSY
+2116 VPNWPVKAQDRNYFTNVTF
-2131 YANATVD
+2131 D
-2138 EEGKSHFDLSA
+2138 ENNVAHFDLSA
-2149 LINHEGSVP
+2149 LISNEGNIP
-2158 VVPYFKDNNIY
+2158 VVPYFKDYDIY
-2169 SGHDLNVS
+2169 AGLDLKPTNT
-2177 SSNLTRYYQ
+2177 NAETFKAYYNSI
-2186 PVSAAPSL
+2186 SASPSL
-2194 TKTMTTVHDDVDNLD
+2194 TKTMTAVDG

-2223 YFQNKIQYKYQD
+2223 YIQNKNSA
-2235 DTDNKINFRL
+2235 TTFNFKL
-2245 LNDIDLSVTIGGVTY
+2245 MNDIDLSVTTGGVTY

-2271 QKANIQYPENN
+2271 IKDNEAYPG
-2282 LYTSDGKEI
+2282 TGSS
-2291 VKNDKYDI
+2291 
-2299 HYTGTIDGNNKTVSN
+2299 HYRGTIDGNNKTISN
-2314 IFIDYTK
+2314 LFIDYTK

-2326 YILGK
+2326 YYIGK
-2331 ARAGFVAQ
+2331 ARAGLIGQ
-2339 MASATIKNLVL
+2339 MASGGVKNLVV
-2350 KGYVNNIWQTGG
+2350 KGYINNEWQTGG
-2362 LVGRTKSTV
+2362 LIGRIPLVNAVVEIS
-2371 YIRNCGVEMEIA
+2371 RCGVEMDIT
-2383 NGSNEGAAA
+2383 NKSDYGAGA
-2392 FVGGAPNS
+2392 FVGAAS
-2400 VNIENCYTRSYIHS
+2400 MTVIIKDSYTKSNIHGKYTRH
-2414 NDGQNHTRHYAFIGT
+2414 NAFIGL
-2429 NSSIQTTK
+2429 NNSIQTTTI
-2437 LSNCYHVGRIE
+2437 SNSYNAGVVE
-2448 GNFQNHNNRLVGNN
+2448 GNFQNHNNRLVGNF
-2462 DNTLIAKFVNCYT
+2462 DNTLIAKFENCYT

-2514 RNMTADDV
+2514 RNMTLDDV
-2522 ANLKFRQTL
+2522 NNMRFRQTL
-2531 GGDAAYDAD
+2531 GGDAAYDD
-2540 VTEEQVDEFPA
+2540 TVSPEEVDAFPA

-2573 PLTNNGVVTYDGGV
+2573 PIVNANGVVTYDGGV
-2587 DFAYSLDE
+2587 DYAYSLDE

-2608 LTQITDAGHYDDCV
+2608 LTQIIDTKHYDDCV

-2631 INKIYTGDQLNC
+2631 MNLIYTGDQLSYK
-2643 HINKDTKDVMF
+2643 INKDTRDVMF
-2654 TSASVETVSPVGIGF
+2654 TSSSVETVLPVGKGSNGF
-2669 DNKSIYEI
+2669 DTYEI
-2677 ADKLHLFWFSYYI
+2677 GDKLHLFWFAYYM
-2690 NKGAFL
+2690 NKGAYL
-2696 QVYKRL
+2696 KGYGRL
-2702 PEPAAGPYITTN
+2702 PQAASGPYISTN
-2714 FRLIDNIDLNPGFA
+2714 IKLVDNIDLNPGFA
-2728 FSSKGYHYKLDENG
+2728 FSTKGYHYKLDESG

-2757 LIEYYNKNKVPYYG
+2757 LVEYYNKNNVPYYG
-2771 SDEFQE
+2771 SDEFMQ

-2791 DNSLLRGGMI
+2791 DNSQLRGGMVI
-2801 TAQNLEPIGK
+2801 AQNFEPIGK
-2811 STSQVREYP
+2811 STSQKRNGST
-2820 YWYYQISSTNA
+2820 WYYDVSSTNA
-2831 YRGDFDGNNHYL
+2831 YRGEFDGNDHYI
-2843 KNLYVTTST
+2843 KNLYVTTSA
-2852 SVAGLI
+2852 SAAGLI
-2858 GVAAGGTRI
+2858 GVGAGGTTI

-2881 SYAGVFAGVK
+2881 SYAGVICGIR
-2891 YYGNKADHLV
+2891 YYANNQNFV
-2901 ISNCYNKAFG
+2901 IRNCYNKAFCM
-2911 ISEDV
+2911 SEDV
-2916 NCGAIVSASHHGAGP
+2916 NCGAFVSASHNSSGA
-2931 ISIINCINYADMY
+2931 IKILNCINYADIY
-2944 TICDPGTFCSNIGS
+2944 TICDPGAFCSNIASGGS
-2958 VDKPVDKKDKTGSGA
+2958 SKTSA
-2973 RIYNN
+2973 YIYNN
-2978 INFGRLMSRAG
+2978 INFGRLMSRSG
-2989 LQAISRVGNTMSVSN
+2989 LQEINNVGHSMTNNTE
-3004 DELKPFFVK
+3004 ELKPFYVK
-3013 SMGTAGSEDVDYY
+3013 SMGTSGSDNIDYY
-3026 YRSDKSNL
+3026 YRRHIFNY

-3041 YPDSGPH
+3041 YANGQPNA
-3048 GMNNTVFEEY
+3048 MENTAATEY
-3058 PELEEILT
+3058 PDLT
-3066 EKEKQA
+3066 PEQLNQ
-3072 IKNIKFDNN
+3072 INGLGFHNN
-3081 GEFKNNIYVEYVGD
+3081 GDFKNNIYVEYVGD
-3095 YNYMIGDFKEEFHCP
+3095 YNYMLGDFSSDYNCP
-3110 RYKFSATE
+3110 RYNFSATE
-3118 VTDDQ
+3118 ITDDQ

-3129 EIAYNANLYYVSG
+3129 EIAYKINEHYAGDDLNSYK
-3142 SGEAN
+3142 A
-3147 NDTILYVQCMN
+3147 DADKILYVQNMN
-3158 DIKDKNNP
+3158 DINDKDNP
-3166 GDLYPVLVNFSD
+3166 GDLYPVLMNFSKID
-3178 INNLVYK
+3178 NLVYRGK
-3185 GMLFDSSAD
+3185 LFDSTAD
-3194 NFDPS
+3194 NFNPATYDPD
-3199 KYEPEDFYMN
+3199 DFYMN
-3209 YTGANRHPHSGYH
+3209 YNGANRHPHSGYNS
-3222 TGNAVSTKLGTGHD
+3222 GNAVSTKLGSGND

-3242 NHDNDKY
+3242 NHDNEAY
-3249 NPHSY
+3249 NPHSD
-3254 NTVMNGGRK
+3254 NTVMNNGHK
-3263 DNYGVNCVWG
+3263 TNYGVNCVWG
-3273 KLVKGSDGSYAPVS
+3273 KLAKGSNGYAPVS
-3287 GTQIQADE
+3287 GTEIQADE
-3295 ILLSDPGSKVFTSE
+3295 ILLSDPGSKIFTSE

-3316 TLYREDMRRQHK
+3316 TLYREDIRKQHK
-3328 DFNFYIP
+3328 DFNFYVP

-3365 GVVVNNQDVL
+3365 GVIVNNQDVL

-3391 GRTTVTFKEQALSR
+3391 GRTTVTFKEQELSR

-3432 DGGSAVLSFRS
+3432 VGGSAVLSFRS

-3517 FVDPFRMYMYMPKQA
+3517 FIDPFRMYMYMPKQA
-3532 TSSNA
+3532 TSSDA

>member
-1 MIKKRTLLGKPKA
+1 MYYVDMIKKRTLLGKPKA
-14 LAAFCSVFMLLCL
+14 LTAFCSVFMLLCL
-27 ATEATAQSTFRTPTS
+27 VTEAMAQSGFVTPEKVQLT
-42 VPIVSKNGK
+42 NN
-51 YDKTAIT
+51 THNAIT
-58 SITFVPTKV
+58 SITLKGKY
-67 GNDASKQ
+67 GNYDSKTGGTNTDAYKNN
-74 TQTISVSNPQ
+74 TLTVSGPG
-84 KVTFVDETSKHFYI
+84 FSYVDMTSKKLYA
-98 NAGEKFGTNFTLE
+98 NAGEAVNLDIVRAG
-111 SGSTPGYKHGYVYI
+111 SGNTYINTYVYI
-125 NTNGDDEFTVKV
+125 NTNQDDKFEVKLNNNHITASKSSERVSQIYNLVSSKYNALQGDV
-137 DNPYISTVRDAGIR
+137 
-151 QMFREFYQNM
+151 
-161 QGATNE
+161 NE
-167 LYAFTCMAGYNSLST
+167 LYAYSCLSQYEYYVYNS
-182 DNGGK
+182 
-187 SNPSWTEGEDAGT
+187 WTGRYTKYPASKYMRG
-200 WGYWDGTKMVFNNNE
+200 GYWN
-215 ITYKNGA
+215 
-222 SATSTA
+222 
-228 NFGSKDVTVTGNSNS
+228 GSKIVEETVTDENRIDIHDFNVPS
-243 KCRENWSDKFKNVI
+243 K
-257 KNNIAAPSVAG
+257 AG
-268 IYRMRYKMDC
+268 VYRMRVKRDY
-278 NNLDPNPDDA
+278 NNIDPNFKLENIYYRYNTKLETLDDKPSPLNA
-288 SIVYSR
+288 TCYL
-294 TGQNIANPIY
+294 Q
-304 QQNWDANS
+304 
-312 FSSKFDSYK
+312 SKRQS
-321 AAGGNAVDIMLY
+321 ANAVDFMLY
-333 VLREYSLNVILPGN
+333 VLREYTLNIVLPKN
-347 AFGFTPNITIANS
+347 SAGFTPNIKIANS
-360 LETSYSETGKVFV
+360 LNDATYTASGKVYV
-373 PTEELKYDDIA
+373 ATENLKYDEIT
-384 TNKIEG
+384 TNNVSG
-390 RSPNITID
+390 HRPNVVID
-398 NTNHVITISYYFGQ
+398 NDNHTITISYDFSSMPY
-412 TPNNANAADSPFWT
+412 NASSASPFWT

-454 GHYYDWENGKRVHNR
+454 GHYSDWDESTGKAVINR
-469 AYASKYHP
+469 NANRTSYHP

-492 YFESIGF
+492 WFEPIGYFSFWGVSQNICSE
-499 FTFLN
+499 
-504 NSPALSESLCYRG
+504 LSYRG
-517 HFNGNNHRI
+517 HFNGNNHKI
-526 KGLFITEARLFSDTG
+526 KGLYISRLREFYANGTFSNR
-541 KVTKGTP
+541 TP
-548 KYGNGLFACLGG
+548 NYGNGMFSCLGG

-573 IANRT
+573 ICNQT
-578 DYSGVIA
+578 EYSGAIA
-585 SSVYGTGNILI
+585 SSVYGTGEVII

-603 SVTVTEDNSA
+603 DVVANGADA
-613 VAGGLIGQTGANLP
+613 VSGGFIGQTGANVS

-642 MGYVKGGNQS
+642 MGSVNGGKNS
-652 SGNTAFLGKVTGGSV
+652 NGSTAFLGKVTGGSV
-667 IEFKNCYSHL
+667 VEFKNCYSQL
-677 NVVYPTPAPTF
+677 AVVTPNPASTF
-688 FVDATANVSYEN
+688 FVDETANATYEN
-700 CYINGDIESLPE
+700 CYINGNIESLPN
-712 GMTVIDNESYANGK
+712 GMTVVDNELYANGK

-732 TNGLCNVEAQ
+732 TNGLCNVEAS
-742 DDNVNYYQKL
+742 DNNINYYQKL
-752 SGDKTNAYPMSI
+752 SGDNINAYPMSI
-764 TSDSEGKTDQVY
+764 TSDPVGKTDQVY

-783 NGTDLA
+783 GGAELA
-789 HEIAVSTT
+789 KEFAASTT
-797 KYYNKTA
+797 EYYNKSA

-812 KNTSE
+812 KKNST
-817 EYKNQSLRYSVNTE
+817 EYKGQSLRYSINTE
-831 TGDGLYGYGSLKFSR
+831 TGDGLYGYGPLKFSR
-846 NGVITDATTLDKND
+846 NGQTTDAATLDKTD

-870 TLKRA
+870 TLHRA

-896 NAESYTASKDVGIS
+896 HVDEYKATKDVGVS
-910 VPSKVTAELTA
+910 VPNKVTAELTA
-921 DIDMGKDAELGI
+921 NIDMSKNAELGI
-933 TDDAE
+933 IDDDE
-938 ELFIPIGHS
+938 ELFIPIGYS
-947 TTRPFAGSF
+947 VNRPFAGSF
-956 DGRKHYLTNVK
+956 DGKKHYLSNLK
-967 IADTKTDNLT
+967 IDDTKADNFA
-977 GVFGVVS
+977 GVFGAVN
-984 PSTAYNTIV
+984 PNTAYNTTI
-993 RITNFGV
+993 RIINFGV
-1000 ESGSI
+1000 ESGTV
-1005 SGKGY
+1005 SGKGA

-1015 VGGIVSNAGAG
+1015 VGGIASGAGAG
-1026 TLLIDH
+1026 ELVLDH
-1032 CYNKAD
+1032 CYNKAS
-1038 VKASAT
+1038 VNASAS
-1044 NSNAGGIVGMNG
+1044 NSNAGGLVGMNG
-1056 WNSTATV
+1056 WKSAATV
-1063 AISNSYNH
+1063 TISNCYNH
-1071 GNVTSLLADAH
+1071 GNIASRLGDAH
-1082 GSVGFSSPSATN
+1082 GAVGYSAPSATG
-1094 STISSFYNIGSIVH
+1094 STITRFYNIGNIEH
-1108 GASNSSSYTNY
+1108 GSSNSSLYRDY
-1119 PVLTNCYTLD
+1119 PILTNCYTLD

-1135 FGKEVNSS
+1135 FGKEVSS
-1143 FKSAEEFANGNVAY
+1143 EFKTHDEFKNGNVAY
-1157 YLNGDQQNITFGQ
+1157 YLNADQQNITFGQ
-1170 KLAGNTS
+1170 KLASNGE

-1192 YNEENSKRV
+1192 YNEESPKRV
-1201 FPLQY
+1201 YPLEY
-1206 YYPENGVYAYENVKV
+1206 YYPENGVYAYENVNV
-1221 TDRDTYIPNGTYSF
+1221 TTKGDYLPKGEFAF

-1245 DNKLVTNLPKPAGL
+1245 DNKLVTNLKNIAGDYVYPK
-1259 YKYPANNFFDVDK
+1259 NNFFEQDK
-1272 IFYAGD
+1272 IYYAG
-1278 DGALELEKK
+1278 GSAMLELEK
-1287 ETSAS
+1287 ETVAAS
-1292 AVLPGGLYYEATP
+1292 AVIPGGEYFEAVP
-1305 SYVTMERK
+1305 SSVTMERK

-1324 VKESTGV
+1324 VKESTGA

-1373 DSEHSFNPIGDG
+1373 DTEHSFNPIGDG
-1385 YTSCTLKSGSAS
+1385 YTKCWLKTVAEADRTESNTT

-1406 GNGYKIYGLNIT
+1406 GNGYKIYGLNIS

-1430 GHIATGQDAE
+1430 GHIATGKDAE

-1445 FKVSVES
+1445 FKVCVES
-1452 GNVSVA
+1452 GNVNVA

-1475 NETKSYIVNCSN
+1475 NETYSYIVNCSN
-1487 KANITNNGVVNNNS
+1487 KANVTNSGVANKDNS
-1501 SVIDGCVAGI
+1501 SIIDGCVGGV
-1511 VGQINYA
+1511 VGQVNYA

-1525 CYNQGTLSGVEKA
+1525 CYNQGTLAGVEKA
-1538 GGITPYLESCNA
+1538 GGITPYLESCNT
-1550 SKSTNGETNYTNR
+1550 SKSTDGTVNYTNR
-1563 QYVQRMDNC
+1563 PYVQRMDNC

-1586 NTAHAFQTV
+1586 NAAHAFQTV
-1595 KEGTVDKN
+1595 KVGTEDSKK
-1603 GVKVDFNSVELAEI
+1603 VKVDFNSVELAEI
-1617 TNSYKMA
+1617 TNSYKMVA
-1624 NVSASEGREPVA
+1624 TGSDRVPVA
-1636 AGKTYYAASKTMFNG
+1636 TGKTYYAASKTLFNG

-1664 VFTDGKYDE
+1664 VFTEGKFDE

-1710 RPSASAYEAWSFV
+1710 RPSADAYEAWSFV
-1723 PATDYI
+1723 KASTYI
-1729 KEYNKTSDAKY
+1729 TQYNKTSDAKY

-1761 GLLEIKLK
+1761 GLLEIKLN

-1783 NFKNENGE
+1783 KFKNENGE

-1915 VDNHGLFAA
+1915 ADNHGLFAA

-1959 SKCYS
+1959 SRCYS

-2027 GTFSGCYALDESG
+2027 GTFSGCYALGESG

-2047 LEQFKKGEITF
+2047 EDQFKKGEITF
-2058 NLNEYSHDNGLTEPV
+2058 NLNVFSHNQGLTEPV

-2091 GNLANKDYANCVYKA
+2091 GKVADGDFANCVYKA
-2106 TYSAPSGAVP
+2106 AYSAPKNAVT
-2116 VPNWPVKADTDNTSY
+2116 VPNWPVKAQNRNYFTNVTF
-2131 YANATVD
+2131 D
-2138 EEGKSHFDLSA
+2138 ENDVAHFDLSA
-2149 LINHEGSVP
+2149 LINNEGNIP
-2158 VVPYFKDNNIY
+2158 VVPYFKDYDIY
-2169 SGHDLNVS
+2169 AGLDLKPANTDVE
-2177 SSNLTRYYQ
+2177 TFKAYYNSI
-2186 PVSAAPSL
+2186 SASPSL
-2194 TKTMTTVHDDVDNLD
+2194 SKTMVAVND

-2223 YFQNKIQYKYQD
+2223 YIQNKNSA
-2235 DTDNKINFRL
+2235 TTFNFKL
-2245 LNDIDLSVTIGGVTY
+2245 MNDIDLSVTTGGVTY

-2271 QKANIQYPENN
+2271 IKDNEAYPG
-2282 LYTSDGKEI
+2282 TGSS
-2291 VKNDKYDI
+2291 
-2299 HYTGTIDGNNKTVSN
+2299 HYRGTIDGNNKTISN
-2314 IFIDYTK
+2314 LFIDYTK

-2326 YILGK
+2326 YFIGK
-2331 ARAGFVAQ
+2331 ARAGLIGQ
-2339 MASATIKNLVL
+2339 MASGGVKNLVV
-2350 KGYVNNIWQTGG
+2350 KGYINNEWQTGG
-2362 LVGRTKSTV
+2362 LIGRIPLVDAVVEIS
-2371 YIRNCGVEMEIA
+2371 RCGVEMDIT
-2383 NGSNEGAAA
+2383 NKSDYGAGA
-2392 FVGGAPNS
+2392 FVGAAGKTVIIKDS
-2400 VNIENCYTRSYIHS
+2400 YTKSNIHGKYI
-2414 NDGQNHTRHYAFIGT
+2414 RHNAFIGL
-2429 NSSIQTTK
+2429 NNSIQTTTI
-2437 LSNCYHVGRIE
+2437 SNSYNAGVVE
-2448 GNFQNHNNRLVGNN
+2448 GNFQNHNNRLVGNF

-2480 DKATINTPSE
+2480 DKATINTPGE

-2514 RNMTADDV
+2514 RNMTLDDV
-2522 ANLKFRQTL
+2522 NNMRFRQTL
-2531 GGDAAYDAD
+2531 SGDAAYDD
-2540 VTEEQVDEFPA
+2540 TVTPEEVDAFPA

-2573 PLTNNGVVTYDGGV
+2573 PIVNANGVVTYDGGV
-2587 DFAYSLDE
+2587 DYAYSLDE

-2608 LTQITDAGHYDDCV
+2608 LTQIIDTKHYDDCV

-2631 INKIYTGDQLNC
+2631 MNKIYTGDNLAC
-2643 HINKDTKDVMF
+2643 HINKDTRDVMF
-2654 TSASVETVSPVGIGF
+2654 TSSSVETVLPIGKGSNGF
-2669 DNKSIYEI
+2669 DTYEI
-2677 ADKLHLFWFSYYI
+2677 GDKLHLFWFAYYM
-2690 NKGAFL
+2690 NKGAYLKGFG
-2696 QVYKRL
+2696 RL
-2702 PEPAAGPYITTN
+2702 PQEAGDGPYISTN
-2714 FRLIDNIDLNPGFA
+2714 LKLVDNIDLNPGFA
-2728 FSSKGYHYKLDENG
+2728 FSTKGYHYKLDESG

-2757 LIEYYNKNKVPYYG
+2757 LVEYYNKNKVPYYG
-2771 SDEFQE
+2771 SDEFME

-2791 DNSLLRGGMI
+2791 DNSQLRGGMI
-2801 TAQNLEPIGK
+2801 IAQNFEPIGR
-2811 STSQVREYP
+2811 STSQKRNGST
-2820 YWYYQISSTNA
+2820 WYYDVSSTNA
-2831 YRGDFDGNNHYL
+2831 YRGEFDGNDHYI
-2843 KNLYVTTST
+2843 KNLYVTTSA
-2852 SVAGLI
+2852 SAAGLI
-2858 GVAAGGTRI
+2858 GVGAGGTTI

-2881 SYAGVFAGVK
+2881 SYAGVICGIR
-2891 YYGNKADHLV
+2891 YYAKNQNFV
-2901 ISNCYNKAFG
+2901 IRNCYNKAFCM
-2911 ISEDV
+2911 SEDV
-2916 NCGAIVSASHHGAGP
+2916 NCGAFVSASHNSSGA
-2931 ISIINCINYADMY
+2931 IKILNCINYADIY
-2944 TICDPGTFCSNIGS
+2944 TICDPGAFCSNIASGGS
-2958 VDKPVDKKDKTGSGA
+2958 SKTSA
-2973 RIYNN
+2973 YIYNN
-2978 INFGRLMSRAG
+2978 INFGRLMSRSG
-2989 LQAISRVGNTMSVSN
+2989 LQEINNVGHSMTNNT
-3004 DELKPFFVK
+3004 EALKPFYVK
-3013 SMGTAGSEDVDYY
+3013 SMGTSGSSNIDYY
-3026 YRSDKSNL
+3026 YRRHVVNY

-3041 YPDSGPH
+3041 YANGQPNA
-3048 GMNNTVFEEY
+3048 MNNTVAQEY
-3058 PELEEILT
+3058 PGLSQAQINEIGNLG
-3066 EKEKQA
+3066 
-3072 IKNIKFDNN
+3072 FHNN
-3081 GEFKNNIYVEYVGD
+3081 GDFKNNIYVEYVGD
-3095 YNYMIGDFKEEFHCP
+3095 YNNMVGDFREDYNCP
-3110 RYKFSATE
+3110 RYNFSATE
-3118 VTDDQ
+3118 ITDDQ

-3129 EIAYNANLYYVSG
+3129 EIAYKINEHYAGDDLNSYK
-3142 SGEAN
+3142 A
-3147 NDTILYVQCMN
+3147 DADKILYVQNMN
-3158 DIKDKNNP
+3158 DINDKDNP
-3166 GDLYPVLVNFSD
+3166 GDLYPVLMNFSKID
-3178 INNLVYK
+3178 NLVYRGK
-3185 GMLFDSSAD
+3185 LFDSTAD
-3194 NFDPS
+3194 NFNPATYDPD
-3199 KYEPEDFYMN
+3199 DFYMN
-3209 YTGANRHPHSGYH
+3209 YNGANRHPHSGYNS
-3222 TGNAVSTKLGTGHD
+3222 GNAVSTKLGSGND

-3242 NHDNDKY
+3242 NHDNEAY
-3249 NPHSY
+3249 NPHSEH
-3254 NTVMNGGRK
+3254 TVMNNGHK
-3263 DNYGVNCVWG
+3263 TNYGVNCVWG
-3273 KLVKGSDGSYAPVS
+3273 KLAKGSNGYAPVS
-3287 GTQIQADE
+3287 GTEIQADE
-3295 ILLSDPGSKVFTSE
+3295 ILLSDPGSKIFTSE

-3316 TLYREDMRRQHK
+3316 TLYREDIRKQHK
-3328 DFNFYIP
+3328 DFNFYVP

-3423 KYTPGEDVG
+3423 KYTPDEEVG
-3432 DGGSAVLSFRS
+3432 VGGSAVLSFRS
-3443 KTDLYSDLS
+3443 KTDLYTDLS

-3485 QKYFDNN
+3485 QKYFNN
-3492 LLTVG
+3492 DILTVG

-3517 FVDPFRMYMYMPKQA
+3517 FIDPFRMYMYMPKQT
-3532 TSSNA
+3532 TSSDA

>member
-1 MIKKRTLLGKPKA
+1 MGLEKL
-14 LAAFCSVFMLLCL
+14 
-27 ATEATAQSTFRTPTS
+27 TS
-42 VPIVSKNGK
+42 N
-51 YDKTAIT
+51 THNAIT
-58 SITFVPTKV
+58 SITLKGKYGTYDSKT
-67 GNDASKQ
+67 GGTNTDAYKNN
-74 TQTISVSNPQ
+74 TLTVSG
-84 KVTFVDETSKHFYI
+84 TGFSYVDMTSKKLYA
-98 NAGEKFGTNFTLE
+98 NAGEAVNLDITRAKNGNTYINT
-111 SGSTPGYKHGYVYI
+111 YVYI
-125 NTNGDDEFTVKV
+125 NTNQDDKFEVKLNNNHITASVNSEYYIPAIHNLILNQYNALQGEVNEMYAYSCVSQYEYFKGDTKIPAPEKK
-137 DNPYISTVRDAGIR
+137 YKRG
-151 QMFREFYQNM
+151 
-161 QGATNE
+161 
-167 LYAFTCMAGYNSLST
+167 
-182 DNGGK
+182 
-187 SNPSWTEGEDAGT
+187 
-200 WGYWDGTKMVFNNNE
+200 GYWNGSE
-215 ITYKNGA
+215 I
-222 SATSTA
+222 
-228 NFGSKDVTVTGNSNS
+228 VEETVTDENRIDIHDFNVPS
-243 KCRENWSDKFKNVI
+243 K
-257 KNNIAAPSVAG
+257 AG
-268 IYRMRYKMDC
+268 VYRMRVKRDF
-278 NNLDPNPDDA
+278 NNIDPNFELKDVYYKYNNNGSITTYDGKQNA
-288 SIVYSR
+288 STCYL
-294 TGQNIANPIY
+294 Q
-304 QQNWDANS
+304 
-312 FSSKFDSYK
+312 SKRQS
-321 AAGGNAVDIMLY
+321 ANAVDFMLY
-333 VLREYSLNVILPGN
+333 VLREYTLNVVLPKN
-347 AFGFTPNITIANS
+347 STGFTPYIKIANS
-360 LETSYSETGKVFV
+360 MNDATYTTSGSVFV
-373 PTEELKYDDIA
+373 ATENLKYDEIT
-384 TNKIEG
+384 TNNVSG
-390 RSPNITID
+390 HRPNVVID
-398 NTNHVITISYYFGQ
+398 NDNHTITISYDFSSQ
-412 TPNNANAADSPFWT
+412 PTANASSTSVSNSPFWT
-426 DHTEQPALVNG
+426 DHTEQPALVDG

-454 GHYYDWENGKRVHNR
+454 GHYQDIVNDKRITYATLKANR
-469 AYASKYHP
+469 TAYHP

-485 DLDMSDY
+485 DLDMSAY
-492 YFESIGF
+492 YFEPIGYF
-499 FTFLN
+499 SFAGTN
-504 NSPALSESLCYRG
+504 ASACSEIAYRG
-517 HFNGNNHRI
+517 HFNGNNHTI
-526 KGLFITEARLFSDTG
+526 KGLFISRLREFNSNDLTRFTNR
-541 KVTKGTP
+541 VP
-548 KYGNGLFACLGG
+548 SYGNGMFSCLGG
-560 GAVIENLFIESGY
+560 GAVVENLFIESGY
-573 IANRT
+573 ISNQT
-578 DYSGVIA
+578 EYSGAIA
-585 SSVYGTGNILI
+585 SSVFGTGEVTIR
-596 KNVGSAA
+596 NVGSAA
-603 SVTVTEDNSA
+603 DVVALGETSVS
-613 VAGGLIGQTGANLP
+613 GGFIGQTGANVS

-635 TFENCFN
+635 KFENCYN
-642 MGYVKGGNQS
+642 MGSVNGGINS
-652 SGNTAFLGKVTGGSV
+652 NGSTAFLGKVTGGSV
-667 IEFKNCYSHL
+667 VEFKNCYSQL
-677 NVVYPTPAPTF
+677 AVVTPNPASTF
-688 FVDATANVSYEN
+688 FVDKTANATYEN
-700 CYINGDIESLPE
+700 CYINSNIESLPK
-712 GMTVIDNESYANGK
+712 GMTVIDNDLYANGK

-732 TNGLCNVEAQ
+732 TNGLCNIEAA
-742 DDNVNYYQKL
+742 DDNINYYQKL
-752 SGDKTNAYPMSI
+752 SGDNINAYPMSI
-764 TSDSEGKTDQVY
+764 TSDPVGKTDQVY

-783 NGTDLA
+783 GGAELA
-789 HEIAVSTT
+789 KEFAASTT
-797 KYYNKTA
+797 EYYNKSA

-812 KNTSE
+812 KKNST
-817 EYKNQSLRYSVNTE
+817 EYKEQSLRYSINTE
-831 TGDGLYGYGSLKFSR
+831 TGDGLYGYGPLKFSR
-846 NGVITDATTLDKND
+846 NGQTTDATTLDKTD

-870 TLKRA
+870 TLQRA

-896 NAESYTASKDVGIS
+896 HVDEYKATKDVGVS
-910 VPSKVTAELTA
+910 VPNKVTAELTA
-921 DIDMGKDAELGI
+921 NIDMSKNAELGI
-933 TDDAE
+933 IDDDE
-938 ELFIPIGHS
+938 ELFIPVGN
-947 TTRPFAGSF
+947 TVARPFAGSF
-956 DGRKHYLTNVK
+956 DGMKHYVSNLK
-967 IADTKTDNLT
+967 IADTKSDNLT
-977 GVFGVVS
+977 GLFGVVS
-984 PSTAYNTIV
+984 PSDAYNTIV
-993 RITNFGV
+993 RILNLGI
-1000 ESGSI
+1000 ESGTV

-1015 VGGIVSNAGAG
+1015 VGGIVSGAGAG
-1026 TLLIDH
+1026 ELVLDH
-1032 CYNKAD
+1032 CYNKAS
-1038 VKASAT
+1038 VNASAS
-1044 NSNAGGIVGMNG
+1044 NSNAGGLVGMNG
-1056 WNSTATV
+1056 WESVATV
-1063 AISNSYNH
+1063 TISNCYNH
-1071 GNVTSLLADAH
+1071 GNIASRLGDAH
-1082 GSVGFSSPSATN
+1082 GAVGFSAPSAKG
-1094 STISSFYNIGSIVH
+1094 STITRFYNIGNIEH
-1108 GASNSSSYTNY
+1108 GSSNSSLYRDY

-1135 FGKEVNSS
+1135 FGKEVSS
-1143 FKSAEEFANGNVAY
+1143 EFKTHDEFKNGNVAY
-1157 YLNGDQQNITFGQ
+1157 YLNADQQNITFGQ
-1170 KLAGNTS
+1170 KLASNGD

-1192 YNEENSKRV
+1192 YNEESPKRV
-1201 FPLQY
+1201 YPLEY
-1206 YYPENGVYAYENVKV
+1206 YYPENGVYAYENVNV
-1221 TDRDTYIPNGTYSF
+1221 TTKGDYLPKGTFAF

-1245 DNKLVTNLPKPAGL
+1245 DNKLVTNLKNVAGDYVYPK
-1259 YKYPANNFFDVDK
+1259 NNFFEQDK

-1278 DGALELEKK
+1278 NAMLELEK
-1287 ETSAS
+1287 ETVAAS
-1292 AVLPGGLYYEATP
+1292 AVIPGGEYFEAIP
-1305 SYVTMERK
+1305 SSVTMERK

-1406 GNGYKIYGLNIT
+1406 GNGYKIYGLNIA

-1445 FKVSVES
+1445 FKVCVES
-1452 GNVSVA
+1452 GNVNVA

-1487 KANITNNGVVNNNS
+1487 KANVTNNGVNKDNS

-1915 VDNHGLFAA
+1915 ADNHGLFAA

-1940 TSAKNNAAGLV
+1940 TSVKNNAAGLV

-1981 KNTKIEYSYNH
+1981 NNTTVEYSYNH
-1992 GNPTAATIG
+1992 GNPTATTTG
-2001 AIVAKGSGNTIKGCY
+2001 AIIAKGSGNTINGCY
-2016 DISDAPMVTTV
+2016 DISDAKMATGV
-2027 GTFSGCYALDESG
+2027 GTFTGCYALDESG

-2047 LEQFKKGEITF
+2047 EDQFKKGEITF
-2058 NLNEYSHDNGLTEPV
+2058 NLNVFSHNQGLTEPV

-2091 GNLANKDYANCVYKA
+2091 GKVADGDFANCVYKA
-2106 TYSAPSGAVP
+2106 AYSAPKNAVK
-2116 VPNWPVKADTDNTSY
+2116 VPNWPVKAQDRNYFTNVTF
-2131 YANATVD
+2131 D
-2138 EEGKSHFDLSA
+2138 ENDVVHFDLSA
-2149 LINHEGSVP
+2149 LINNEGNIP
-2158 VVPYFKDNNIY
+2158 VVPYFKDYDIY
-2169 SGHDLNVS
+2169 AGLDLKPANTDVE
-2177 SSNLTRYYQ
+2177 TFKAYYNEI
-2186 PVSAAPSL
+2186 SASPSL
-2194 TKTMTTVHDDVDNLD
+2194 TKTMTAVDG

-2223 YFQNKIQYKYQD
+2223 YIQNKNSA
-2235 DTDNKINFRL
+2235 TMFNFKL
-2245 LNDIDLSVTIGGVTY
+2245 MNDIDLSVTTGGVTY

-2271 QKANIQYPENN
+2271 TNNSNSEYP
-2282 LYTSDGKEI
+2282 KEDA
-2291 VKNDKYDI
+2291 KD
-2299 HYTGTIDGNNKTVSN
+2299 HFRGTIDGNNKTISN
-2314 IFIDYTK
+2314 LFIDYKK
-2321 EHDSG
+2321 EHDSS
-2326 YILGK
+2326 YIVGN
-2331 ARAGFVAQ
+2331 ARAGLIGQ
-2339 MASATIKNLVL
+2339 MATGTIKNLVV
-2350 KGYVNNIWQTGG
+2350 KGSIRNVWQTGG
-2362 LVGRTKSTV
+2362 FVGRAMGVVTISGCGSELEITNESSDGAGGFIGASTTTV
-2371 YIRNCGVEMEIA
+2371 TISGCYNM
-2383 NGSNEGAAA
+2383 SN
-2392 FVGGAPNS
+2392 
-2400 VNIENCYTRSYIHS
+2400 IH
-2414 NDGQNHTRHYAFIGT
+2414 GKYQYHYAFIGRN
-2429 NSSIQTTK
+2429 NSIITTTV
-2437 LSNCYHVGRIE
+2437 SNSYNVGVVE
-2448 GNFQNHNNRLVGNN
+2448 GNYNNHNNCLVGNS
-2462 DNTLIAKFVNCYT
+2462 DNSLIAKFENCYT
-2475 LETED
+2475 IETED
-2480 DKATINTPSE
+2480 DKATINTPKGVN
-2490 IHYETLE
+2490 YETNE
-2497 NFNNG
+2497 NFKNG
-2502 KVCYLLNVGGYG
+2502 KVCYLLNAGGYG
-2514 RNMTADDV
+2514 QVLTAAAV
-2522 ANLKFRQTL
+2522 ENLKFRQIL
-2531 GGDAAYDAD
+2531 GGDCSYDPEN
-2540 VTEEQVDEFPA
+2540 VPESVDDYPM
-2551 LAGTRCERAD
+2551 LAGFRDEKAN

-2573 PLTNNGVVTYDGGV
+2573 PVVKDGVVTYADGA
-2587 DFAYSLDE
+2587 DFAYSIDE
-2595 KLDKGWY
+2595 QLDKGWY
-2602 FNGSRS
+2602 FNGTRS
-2608 LTQITDAGHYDDCV
+2608 LTQIKDAGHYYDCV
-2622 PAYSIPFFY
+2622 PTYSVPFFY
-2631 INKIYTGDQLNC
+2631 KDVIYTGDNLSCTIDNVTRDVKFISSSFEVVTPVSPA
-2643 HINKDTKDVMF
+2643 INKDDLG
-2654 TSASVETVSPVGIGF
+2654 S
-2669 DNKSIYEI
+2669 YEI
-2677 ADKLHLFWFSYYI
+2677 GDKLHLFWVSYYA
-2690 NKGAFL
+2690 NKGAYL
-2696 QVYKRL
+2696 KVDKTL
-2702 PEPAAGPYITTN
+2702 PENGWSKKFNVTLTAD
-2714 FRLIDNIDLNPGFA
+2714 IDMNPGFA
-2728 FSSKGYHYKLDENG
+2728 FSSKGYHYLLDEKG
-2742 HAVDSIAPIFKTDNE
+2742 HAVDSIAPVFKTDDE
-2757 LIEYYNKNKVPYYG
+2757 LIAYYNEHKVPYYA
-2771 SDEFQE
+2771 SDDFYDL
-2777 AWAKYMSYS
+2777 WSKYMQYK

-2791 DNSLLRGGMI
+2791 DESSLRGGMI
-2801 TAQNLEPIGK
+2801 VAQNMDPIGA
-2811 STSQVREYP
+2811 SASQVRHDKD
-2820 YWYYQISSTNA
+2820 WYYHVSSSSIYKGT
-2831 YRGDFDGNNHYL
+2831 FDGGNHKI
-2843 KNLYVTTST
+2843 KNLYVTTYN

-2858 GVAAGGTRI
+2858 GCAGNETVVK
-2867 HNLGIESGYVHSSN
+2867 NLGVESGYVHSSN
-2881 SYAGVFAGVK
+2881 SYAGVFCGILTYQAAGTLTIK
-2891 YYGNKADHLV
+2891 D
-2901 ISNCYNKAFG
+2901 SYNKAFCL
-2911 ISEDV
+2911 SEDV
-2916 NCGAIVSASHHGAGP
+2916 NCGAFVSAAHSGGGT
-2931 ISIINCINYADMY
+2931 INILNCINYADIY
-2944 TICDPGTFCSNIGS
+2944 TICDPGILCSNIGNN
-2958 VDKPVDKKDKTGSGA
+2958 PH
-2973 RIYNN
+2973 IFNN
-2978 INFGRLMSRAG
+2978 INLGRLLSRSG
-2989 LQAISRVGNTMSVSN
+2989 LQEIKSKKIANKESINDALKSVSE
-3004 DELKPFFVK
+3004 ELKPFYVK
-3013 SMGTAGSEDVDYY
+3013 LMPNGAN
-3026 YRSDKSNL
+3026 SDFYFRNSTDNT
-3034 RQNLIAR
+3034 RQSLVAR
-3041 YPDSGPH
+3041 WANGASTPNSPSIQ
-3048 GMNNTVFEEY
+3048 NNV
-3058 PELEEILT
+3058 
-3066 EKEKQA
+3066 
-3072 IKNIKFDNN
+3072 
-3081 GEFKNNIYVEYVGD
+3081 YVEYVGD
-3095 YNYMIGDFKEEFHCP
+3095 YNNMKNGFDKGHGIGYNFKANEI
-3110 RYKFSATE
+3110 
-3118 VTDDQ
+3118 TDDQ
-3123 RKFQSG
+3123 RKFQQG
-3129 EIAYNANLYYVSG
+3129 DIAYIANETYAG
-3142 SGEAN
+3142 DDTN
-3147 NDTILYVQCMN
+3147 NYMPEENKILFVQNMN
-3158 DIKDKNNP
+3158 DLDDKVNP
-3166 GDLYPVLVNFSD
+3166 GDLYPVQLNFSKID
-3178 INNLVYK
+3178 YMVYK

-3194 NFDPS
+3194 NFNPAT
-3199 KYEPEDFYMN
+3199 YEPDDFYMN
-3209 YTGANRHPHSGYH
+3209 YNGANRHPHSGYN
-3222 TGNAVSTKLGTGHD
+3222 TGNAVSTKLGSGHD

-3242 NHDNDKY
+3242 HHNNDAY
-3249 NPHSY
+3249 NPHSD
-3254 NTVMNGGRK
+3254 NTVMNDGHK
-3263 DNYGVNCVWG
+3263 VNYGVNCVWG
-3273 KLVKGSDGSYAPVS
+3273 ELAKGSNGYAPVS
-3287 GTQIQADE
+3287 GTQIHADE
-3295 ILLSDPGSKVFTSE
+3295 ILLSDPGSKSFTSE

-3316 TLYREDMRRQHK
+3316 TLYREDIRKQHK
-3328 DFNFYIP
+3328 DFNFYVP
-3335 CPVPAKKVSYKRTIK
+3335 CPVPAKKVTYKRTIK

-3391 GRTTVTFKEQALSR
+3391 GRTTVTFKEQQLVR
-3405 ETVDGNT
+3405 ETVDGNV
-3412 YNVLPVGCYLM
+3412 YDVLPIGCYLM
-3423 KYTPGEDVG
+3423 KYTPGDDSEV
-3432 DGGSAVLSFRS
+3432 GGSAELSFRS
-3443 KTDLYSDLS
+3443 KTDLYTDLS
-3452 AVQLKDYEKVSSVE
+3452 AVQLKDYEKITSIE

-3517 FVDPFRMYMYMPKQA
+3517 FIDPFRMYMYMPKQA